1 MNKTNLLAFLTDKNV
16 RIPQLQRDYVQGS
29 DKAKEI
35 RDLFICDLVETLSAD
50 TPEVKQKTLHLDFIY
65 GSTYEEAPASGLHP
79 HWKEGEL
86 HIDTPNSDVNE
97 PTKVFLPLDGQQR
110 LTSLWLLHWMLCPE
124 TEADAAKK
132 LLLHFSYATRS
143 SSRRFCAALVAHI
156 GDGELKQLLKTNK
169 AKSALMEAPWFLPA
183 WQKDPTVN
191 SMIEMLVAIG
201 TRLGEADTAPLWKR
215 LQEGAITF
223 TVIEIQSNE
232 FRLTDE
238 LYIKM
243 NNRGRLLT
251 DWECYKAKAIECL
264 GEVVFTEENAGL
276 WESLQANEQEKT
288 PADYFSFRVD
298 GHWQDFF
305 WHLSRGGESPLEDRV
320 QRSDEMMRYFF
331 TWWAEYRYY
340 HYNTEECSDKMH
352 VFKSAKEITLLFQVL
367 NKLYEIGCPHGESA
381 ESQDQEKK
389 FLKTAFGVE
398 SKPAV
403 EVRLHFTG
411 SEGNESR
418 VGDLFRLLCEG
429 KLERRHQVLVYYLL
443 LRLVKYNEEATGANL
458 RDFLRVVRNFLYSIR
473 KTEKM
478 AFNSDIELKELSRY
492 AESLDKVLGE
502 KEVYAGL
509 SSKEVSEKT
518 SQDVSAFRHEVEKA
532 KWICA
537 HPAEKTALF
546 WLEEHDLLRGFLRN
560 LPWQDGSGINMTR
573 LCKAFFEVFGSPCQQ
588 ETEKVSDKTEKP
600 SDKLV
605 ARALVACGFRGI
617 LNIGIN
623 NYTWWAYSFGG
634 NESRWRFVL
643 TYPLDKRNKDTTG
656 RQTLCEALQKLFK
669 QYIDKQYIE
678 QSCTPEERLK
688 PKERLKAIID
698 EFLEKAKN
706 SEKTPWYYLVKY
718 AELWSGNIYHFAF
731 SFGGNKVTFE
741 RKLNDRVDRPLA
753 SQHWKPFVFMVRKHL
768 EKRTEP
774 KNVDWKNFPLYD
786 RYENDAK
793 SRKFALYLS
802 NHEWNLA
809 IPLMKEEQEDQALRD
824 KDDLVNKIREQL
836 NCFSIEDNHLHNKEN
851 DIRYIIR
858 PQASDASPDMVEFG
872 ISIAEKLIALI

>member
-50 TPEVKQKTLHLDFIY
+50 TPEAKQKTLHLDFIY

-79 HWKEGEL
+79 HWEKGEL
-86 HIDTPNSDVNE
+86 HFDTPNSDVNE

-132 LLLHFSYATRS
+132 LLSHFSYATRS

-156 GDGELKQLLKTNK
+156 GDGELKQQLKTNK
-169 AKSALMEAPWFLPA
+169 AKSALMEASWFLPA

-201 TRLGEADTAPLWKR
+201 TRLDEVDTAPLWKR

-251 DWECYKAKAIECL
+251 DWECDKAMAIECL
-264 GEVVFTEENAGL
+264 GEVVFTEENADL

-298 GHWQDFF
+298 GRWQDFF
-305 WHLSRGGESPLEDRV
+305 WHLSRGEESPLEDHV

-340 HYNTEECSDKMH
+340 HYNTGECSDKMH

-367 NKLYEIGCPHGESA
+367 NKLYEIGYPYGESA
-381 ESQDQEKK
+381 ENQDQKK
-389 FLKTAFGVE
+389 DFLETAFGVVDE
-398 SKPAV
+398 MPV

-411 SEGNESR
+411 RERNESR

-443 LRLVKYNEEATGANL
+443 LRLVKYNEEATDANL

-478 AFNSDIELKELSRY
+478 AFNSGIELKELSGY
-492 AESLDKVLGE
+492 AKYLDEVLGE

-509 SSKEVSEKT
+509 SSKEVSEGT
-518 SQDVSAFRHEVEKA
+518 FHYMSAFRHEVEKA
-532 KWICA
+532 KWICE
-537 HPAEKTALF
+537 HPVEKAALF
-546 WLEEHDLLRGFLRN
+546 RLEEHDLLRGFLRN
-560 LPWQDGSGINMTR
+560 LPWQVGSGIDINK
-573 LCKAFFEVFGSPCQQ
+573 LCEAFFAIFGSPWQQ
-588 ETEKVSDKTEKP
+588 ETEKV

-605 ARALVACGFRGI
+605 ARALVACGFQGI
-617 LNIGIN
+617 LNRGIRK
-623 NYTWWAYSFGG
+623 YTWWAYCFGG
-634 NESRWRFVL
+634 DEPHWRFVL
-643 TYPLDKRNKDTTG
+643 TYHKDMHLKEHTG
-656 RQTLCEALQKLFK
+656 RQNLLSALQRLFK
-669 QYIDKQYIE
+669 LYIE
-678 QSCTPEERLK
+678 QSGTPEERLQ
-688 PKERLKAIID
+688 AIID
-698 EFLEKAKN
+698 NFLMQTENKK
-706 SEKTPWYYLVKY
+706 PPLYYLVKY
-718 AELWSGNIYHFAF
+718 PDLWSGKIYHFAF
-731 SFGGNKVTFE
+731 TYDGEVGTKVKHFVRCLGDNIIKPMGSQTWNPFARAVRSTDRNKLFPIDDE
-741 RKLNDRVDRPLA
+741 YDPD
-753 SQHWKPFVFMVRKHL
+753 S
-768 EKRTEP
+768 EKSPNYNE
-774 KNVDWKNFPLYD
+774 K
-786 RYENDAK
+786 
-793 SRKFALYLS
+793 KFALYFWNDAWYLS
-802 NHEWNLA
+802 
-809 IPLMKEEQEDQALRD
+809 IPSTEGQKNEELENIVKGKLQGFTEM
-824 KDDLVNKIREQL
+824 VY
-836 NCFSIEDNHLHNKEN
+836 HPHNKEN

-872 ISIAEKLIALI
+872 ISIAEKLIDLI

>member
-50 TPEVKQKTLHLDFIY
+50 TPEAKQKTLHLDFIY

-86 HIDTPNSDVNE
+86 HFDIPNSDVNE

-132 LLLHFSYATRS
+132 LLSHFSYATRS

-156 GDGELKQLLKTNK
+156 GDGELKQQLKTNK
-169 AKSALMEAPWFLPA
+169 AKSALMEASWFLPA

-264 GEVVFTEENAGL
+264 GEVVFKEENAGL

-298 GHWQDFF
+298 GRWQDFF
-305 WHLSRGGESPLEDRV
+305 WHLSRGEESPLEDRV

-340 HYNTEECSDKMH
+340 HYNKGECSDKMH
-352 VFKSAKEITLLFQVL
+352 VFKSAEEITLLFQVL
-367 NKLYEIGCPHGESA
+367 NKLHEIGCPHGESA
-381 ESQDQEKK
+381 ENQDQEKE
-389 FLKTAFGVE
+389 FLETAFGVASE
-398 SKPAV
+398 SAV

-443 LRLVKYNEEATGANL
+443 LRLVKFNEEATDANL
-458 RDFLRVVRNFLYSIR
+458 CDFLRVVRNFLYGIR
-473 KTEKM
+473 EENKKM
-478 AFNSDIELKELSRY
+478 AFTSGIELKELSRY
-492 AESLDKVLGE
+492 AEYLDEVLGE

-509 SSKEVSEKT
+509 SSKEVSEET
-518 SQDVSAFRHEVEKA
+518 SQNVSAFHHEVEKA

-537 HPAEKTALF
+537 HPAEKTELF
-546 WLEEHDLLRGFLRN
+546 RLEEHDLLRGFLRN
-560 LPWQDGSGINMTR
+560 LPWQVGSGIDINK
-573 LCKAFFEVFGSPCQQ
+573 LCEAFFAIFGSPWLK
-588 ETEKVSDKTEKP
+588 ETEKP

-605 ARALVACGFRGI
+605 ARALVACGFQGI
-617 LNIGIN
+617 LNRGIRK
-623 NYTWWAYSFGG
+623 YTWWAYCFGG
-634 NESRWRFVL
+634 DEPHWRFVL
-643 TYPLDKRNKDTTG
+643 TYHKDMHLKEHTG
-656 RQTLCEALQKLFK
+656 RQNLLSALQRLFK
-669 QYIDKQYIE
+669 LYIE
-678 QSCTPEERLK
+678 QSGTPEERLQ
-688 PKERLKAIID
+688 AIID
-698 EFLEKAKN
+698 NFLMQTENKK
-706 SEKTPWYYLVKY
+706 PPLYYLVKY
-718 AELWSGNIYHFAF
+718 PDLWSGKIYHFAF
-731 SFGGNKVTFE
+731 TYDGEVGTKVKHFVRCLGDNIIKPMGSQTWNPFARAVRSTDRNKLFPIDDE
-741 RKLNDRVDRPLA
+741 YDPD
-753 SQHWKPFVFMVRKHL
+753 S
-768 EKRTEP
+768 EKSPNYNE
-774 KNVDWKNFPLYD
+774 K
-786 RYENDAK
+786 
-793 SRKFALYLS
+793 KFALYFWNDAWYLS
-802 NHEWNLA
+802 
-809 IPLMKEEQEDQALRD
+809 IPSTEGQKNEELEDIVKGKLQGFTEMVYHPHD
-824 KDDLVNKIREQL
+824 
-836 NCFSIEDNHLHNKEN
+836 KEN
-851 DIRYIIR
+851 DIRYSIR
-858 PQASDASPDMVEFG
+858 PVAHSNSDMVEFG

>member
-50 TPEVKQKTLHLDFIY
+50 TPEAKQKTLHLDFIY

-79 HWKEGEL
+79 HWKKGEL
-86 HIDTPNSDVNE
+86 HFDTPNSDVNE

-132 LLLHFSYATRS
+132 LLSHFSYATRS

-156 GDGELKQLLKTNK
+156 GDGELKQQLKTNK

-201 TRLGEADTAPLWKR
+201 TRLGQVDTAPLWKR

-251 DWECYKAKAIECL
+251 DWECDKAKAIECL
-264 GEVVFTEENAGL
+264 GEVVFKEENAGL
-276 WESLQANEQEKT
+276 WESLEANEQEKT

-298 GHWQDFF
+298 GRWQDFF
-305 WHLSRGGESPLEDRV
+305 WHLSRGGESPLEDHV

-331 TWWAEYRYY
+331 TWWAEFRYY
-340 HYNTEECSDKMH
+340 HYNTGECSDKMH
-352 VFKSAKEITLLFQVL
+352 VFKSAEEITLLFQVL
-367 NKLYEIGCPHGESA
+367 NKLYEIGYPHGESA
-381 ESQDQEKK
+381 ENQDQKK
-389 FLKTAFGVE
+389 DFLETAFGVVDE
-398 SKPAV
+398 MPV

-411 SEGNESR
+411 REGNESR

-443 LRLVKYNEEATGANL
+443 LRLVKYNEEATDANL
-458 RDFLRVVRNFLYSIR
+458 HDFLRVVRNFLYGIR

-478 AFNSDIELKELSRY
+478 AFNSGIELKELSGY
-492 AESLDKVLGE
+492 AKYLDEVLGE

-509 SSKEVSEKT
+509 SSKEISEGT
-518 SQDVSAFRHEVEKA
+518 FHYMSAFRHEVEKA
-532 KWICA
+532 KWICE
-537 HPAEKTALF
+537 HPVEKAALF
-546 WLEEHDLLRGFLRN
+546 RLEEHDLLRGFLRN
-560 LPWQDGSGINMTR
+560 LPWQVGSGIDINK
-573 LCKAFFEVFGSPCQQ
+573 LCEAFFAIFGSPWQQ
-588 ETEKVSDKTEKP
+588 ETEKV

-605 ARALVACGFRGI
+605 ARALVACGFQGI
-617 LNIGIN
+617 LNRGIRK
-623 NYTWWAYSFGG
+623 YTWWAYCFGG
-634 NESRWRFVL
+634 DEPHWRFVL
-643 TYPLDKRNKDTTG
+643 TYHKDMHLKEHTG
-656 RQTLCEALQKLFK
+656 RQNLLSALQRLFK
-669 QYIDKQYIE
+669 LYIE
-678 QSCTPEERLK
+678 QSGTPEERLQ
-688 PKERLKAIID
+688 AIID
-698 EFLEKAKN
+698 NFLMQTENKK
-706 SEKTPWYYLVKY
+706 PPLYYLVKY
-718 AELWSGNIYHFAF
+718 PDLWSGKIYHFAF
-731 SFGGNKVTFE
+731 TYDGEVGTKVKHFVRCLGDNIIKPMGSQTWNPFARAVRSTDRNKLFPIDDE
-741 RKLNDRVDRPLA
+741 YDPDSEKSLNYN
-753 SQHWKPFVFMVRKHL
+753 
-768 EKRTEP
+768 EK
-774 KNVDWKNFPLYD
+774 
-786 RYENDAK
+786 
-793 SRKFALYLS
+793 KFALYFWNDAWYLS
-802 NHEWNLA
+802 
-809 IPLMKEEQEDQALRD
+809 IPSTEGQKNEKLENIVKGKLQGFTEMVYHPHD
-824 KDDLVNKIREQL
+824 
-836 NCFSIEDNHLHNKEN
+836 KEN

-858 PQASDASPDMVEFG
+858 PAAHSNSDLVEFG
-872 ISIAEKLIALI
+872 ISIAEKLIDLI

>member
-50 TPEVKQKTLHLDFIY
+50 TPEAKQKTLHLDFIY

-79 HWKEGEL
+79 HWKKGEL
-86 HIDTPNSDVNE
+86 HFDTPNSDVNE

-132 LLLHFSYATRS
+132 LLSHFSYATRS

-156 GDGELKQLLKTNK
+156 GDGELKQQLKTNK

-201 TRLGEADTAPLWKR
+201 IRLGEADTAPLWKR

-298 GHWQDFF
+298 GRWQDFF

-340 HYNTEECSDKMH
+340 HYNTGECSDKMH
-352 VFKSAKEITLLFQVL
+352 VFKSAEEITLLFQVL
-367 NKLYEIGCPHGESA
+367 NKLHEIGCPHGESV
-381 ESQDQEKK
+381 ENQDQEKE
-389 FLKTAFGVE
+389 FLETAFGVA
-398 SKPAV
+398 SKSAV

-443 LRLVKYNEEATGANL
+443 LRLVKHDEEATGANL
-458 RDFLRVVRNFLYSIR
+458 HDFLRVVRNFLYGIR
-473 KTEKM
+473 EENKKM
-478 AFNSDIELKELSRY
+478 AFTSGIELKELSGY
-492 AESLDKVLGE
+492 AKYLDEVLGE

-509 SSKEVSEKT
+509 SSKEISEGT
-518 SQDVSAFRHEVEKA
+518 FHYMSAFRHEVEKA
-532 KWICA
+532 KWICE
-537 HPAEKTALF
+537 HPVEKAALF
-546 WLEEHDLLRGFLRN
+546 RLEEHDLLRGFLRN
-560 LPWQDGSGINMTR
+560 LPWQVGSGIDINK
-573 LCKAFFEVFGSPCQQ
+573 LCEAFFAIFGSPWQQ
-588 ETEKVSDKTEKP
+588 ETEKV

-605 ARALVACGFRGI
+605 ARALVACGFQGI
-617 LNIGIN
+617 LNRGIRK
-623 NYTWWAYSFGG
+623 YTWWAYCFGG
-634 NESRWRFVL
+634 DEPHWRFVL
-643 TYPLDKRNKDTTG
+643 TYHKDMHLKEHTG
-656 RQTLCEALQKLFK
+656 RQNLLSALQRLFK
-669 QYIDKQYIE
+669 LYIE
-678 QSCTPEERLK
+678 QSGTPEERLQ
-688 PKERLKAIID
+688 AIID
-698 EFLEKAKN
+698 NFLMQTENKK
-706 SEKTPWYYLVKY
+706 PPLYYLVKY
-718 AELWSGNIYHFAF
+718 PDLWSGKIYHFAF
-731 SFGGNKVTFE
+731 TYDGEVGTKVKHFVRCLGDNIIKPMGSQTWNPFARAVRSTDRNKLFPIDDE
-741 RKLNDRVDRPLA
+741 YDPDSEKSLNYN
-753 SQHWKPFVFMVRKHL
+753 
-768 EKRTEP
+768 EK
-774 KNVDWKNFPLYD
+774 
-786 RYENDAK
+786 
-793 SRKFALYLS
+793 KFALYFWNDAWYLS
-802 NHEWNLA
+802 
-809 IPLMKEEQEDQALRD
+809 IPSTEGQKNEELENIVKGKLQGFTEMVYHPHD
-824 KDDLVNKIREQL
+824 
-836 NCFSIEDNHLHNKEN
+836 KEN

-858 PQASDASPDMVEFG
+858 PAAHSNSDLVEFG

>member
-50 TPEVKQKTLHLDFIY
+50 TPEAKQKTLHLDFIY

-86 HIDTPNSDVNE
+86 HFDIPNSDVNE

-110 LTSLWLLHWMLCPE
+110 LTSLWLLHWMLCPK

-132 LLLHFSYATRS
+132 LLSHFSYATRS

-156 GDGELKQLLKTNK
+156 GDGELKQQLKANK
-169 AKSALMEAPWFLPA
+169 AKSALMEASWFLPA

-201 TRLGEADTAPLWKR
+201 TRLDEVDTAPLWKR

-251 DWECYKAKAIECL
+251 DWECDKAMAIECL
-264 GEVVFTEENAGL
+264 GEVVFTEENADL

-298 GHWQDFF
+298 GRWQDFF
-305 WHLSRGGESPLEDRV
+305 WHLSRGEESPLEDHV

-340 HYNTEECSDKMH
+340 HYNTGECSDKMH
-352 VFKSAKEITLLFQVL
+352 VFKSAEEITLLFQVL
-367 NKLYEIGCPHGESA
+367 NKLHEIGCPHGESA
-381 ESQDQEKK
+381 ENQDQEKE
-389 FLKTAFGVE
+389 FLETAFGVVDE
-398 SKPAV
+398 MPV

-411 SEGNESR
+411 REGNESR

-443 LRLVKYNEEATGANL
+443 LRLVKYNEEATDANL
-458 RDFLRVVRNFLYSIR
+458 CDFLRVVRNFLYSIR

-478 AFNSDIELKELSRY
+478 AFNSGIELKELSGY
-492 AESLDKVLGE
+492 AKYLDEVLGE

-509 SSKEVSEKT
+509 SSKEVSEET
-518 SQDVSAFRHEVEKA
+518 SQNVSAFHHEVEKA

-537 HPAEKTALF
+537 HPAEKTELF
-546 WLEEHDLLRGFLRN
+546 RLEEHDLLRGFLRN
-560 LPWQDGSGINMTR
+560 LPWQVGSGIDINK
-573 LCKAFFEVFGSPCQQ
+573 LCEAFFAIFGSPWLK
-588 ETEKVSDKTEKP
+588 ETEKP

-605 ARALVACGFRGI
+605 ARALVACGFQGI
-617 LNIGIN
+617 LNRGIRK
-623 NYTWWAYSFGG
+623 YTWWAYCFGG
-634 NESRWRFVL
+634 DEPHWRFVL
-643 TYPLDKRNKDTTG
+643 TYHKDMHLKEHTG
-656 RQTLCEALQKLFK
+656 RQNLLSALQRLFK
-669 QYIDKQYIE
+669 LYIE
-678 QSCTPEERLK
+678 QSGTPEERLQ
-688 PKERLKAIID
+688 AIID
-698 EFLEKAKN
+698 NFLMQTENKK
-706 SEKTPWYYLVKY
+706 SPLYYLVKY
-718 AELWSGNIYHFAF
+718 PDLWSGKIYHFAF
-731 SFGGNKVTFE
+731 TYDGEVGTKVKHFVRCLGDNIIKPMGSQTWNPFARAVRSTDRNKLFPIDDE
-741 RKLNDRVDRPLA
+741 YDPD
-753 SQHWKPFVFMVRKHL
+753 S
-768 EKRTEP
+768 EKSPNYNE
-774 KNVDWKNFPLYD
+774 K
-786 RYENDAK
+786 
-793 SRKFALYLS
+793 KFALYFWNDAWYLS
-802 NHEWNLA
+802 
-809 IPLMKEEQEDQALRD
+809 IPSTEGQKNEELENIVKGKLQGFTEM
-824 KDDLVNKIREQL
+824 VY
-836 NCFSIEDNHLHNKEN
+836 HPHNKEN

>member
-50 TPEVKQKTLHLDFIY
+50 TPEAKQKTLHLDFIY

-86 HIDTPNSDVNE
+86 HFDTPNSDVNE

-132 LLLHFSYATRS
+132 LLSHFSYATRS

-156 GDGELKQLLKTNK
+156 GDGELKQQLKTNK

-251 DWECYKAKAIECL
+251 DWECDKAKAIECL

-298 GHWQDFF
+298 GRWQDFF
-305 WHLSRGGESPLEDRV
+305 WHLSRGEESPLEDHV

-331 TWWAEYRYY
+331 TWWAEFRYY
-340 HYNTEECSDKMH
+340 HYNTGECSDKMH
-352 VFKSAKEITLLFQVL
+352 VFKSAEEITLLFQVL
-367 NKLYEIGCPHGESA
+367 NKLHEIGYPHGESA
-381 ESQDQEKK
+381 ENQDQKK
-389 FLKTAFGVE
+389 DFLETAFGVVDE
-398 SKPAV
+398 MPV

-443 LRLVKYNEEATGANL
+443 LRLVKFNEEAADANL

-473 KTEKM
+473 EENKKM
-478 AFNSDIELKELSRY
+478 AFTSGIELKELSRY
-492 AESLDKVLGE
+492 AKYLDEVLGE

-509 SSKEVSEKT
+509 SSKEISEET
-518 SQDVSAFRHEVEKA
+518 SQNVSAFHHEVEKA
-532 KWICA
+532 KWICE
-537 HPAEKTALF
+537 HPVEKAALF
-546 WLEEHDLLRGFLRN
+546 RLEEHDLLRGFLRN
-560 LPWQDGSGINMTR
+560 LPWQDGSGIDINK
-573 LCKAFFEVFGSPCQQ
+573 LCEAFFAIFGSPWQQ
-588 ETEKVSDKTEKP
+588 ETEKV

-605 ARALVACGFRGI
+605 ARALVACGFQGI
-617 LNIGIN
+617 LNRGIRK
-623 NYTWWAYSFGG
+623 YTWWAYCFGG
-634 NESRWRFVL
+634 DEPHWRFVL
-643 TYPLDKRNKDTTG
+643 TYHKDMHLKEHTG
-656 RQTLCEALQKLFK
+656 RQNLLSALQRLFK
-669 QYIDKQYIE
+669 LYIE
-678 QSCTPEERLK
+678 QSGTPEERLQ
-688 PKERLKAIID
+688 AIID
-698 EFLEKAKN
+698 NFLMQTENKK
-706 SEKTPWYYLVKY
+706 PPLYYLVKY
-718 AELWSGNIYHFAF
+718 PDLWSGKIYHFAF
-731 SFGGNKVTFE
+731 TYDGEVGTKVKHFVRCLGDNIIKPMGSQTWNPFARAVRSTDRNKLFPIDDE
-741 RKLNDRVDRPLA
+741 YDPD
-753 SQHWKPFVFMVRKHL
+753 S
-768 EKRTEP
+768 EKSPNYNE
-774 KNVDWKNFPLYD
+774 K
-786 RYENDAK
+786 
-793 SRKFALYLS
+793 KFALYFWNDAWYLS
-802 NHEWNLA
+802 
-809 IPLMKEEQEDQALRD
+809 IPSTEGQKNEELENIVKGKLQGFTEM
-824 KDDLVNKIREQL
+824 VY
-836 NCFSIEDNHLHNKEN
+836 HPHNKEN

-872 ISIAEKLIALI
+872 ISIAEKLIDLI

>member
-1 MNKTNLLAFLTDKNV
+1 MKKTNLLAFLTDKNV

-50 TPEVKQKTLHLDFIY
+50 TPEAKQKTLHLDFIY

-86 HIDTPNSDVNE
+86 HFDIPNSDVNE

-124 TEADAAKK
+124 TEADAVKK
-132 LLLHFSYATRS
+132 LLSHFSYATRS

-156 GDGELKQLLKTNK
+156 GDGELKQQLKNNK

-201 TRLGEADTAPLWKR
+201 TRLGEVDTAPLWKR

-251 DWECYKAKAIECL
+251 DWECDKAKAIECL

-288 PADYFSFRVD
+288 PADYFSFRID
-298 GHWQDFF
+298 GRWQDFF
-305 WHLSRGGESPLEDRV
+305 WHLSRGGESPLEDHV

-340 HYNTEECSDKMH
+340 HYNTGECSDKMH
-352 VFKSAKEITLLFQVL
+352 VFKSAEEITLLFQVL
-367 NKLYEIGCPHGESA
+367 NKLYEIGYPHGESA
-381 ESQDQEKK
+381 KNQDQEKA
-389 FLKTAFGVE
+389 FLETAFDVA
-398 SKPAV
+398 SKSAV

-411 SEGNESR
+411 REGNESR

-443 LRLVKYNEEATGANL
+443 LRLVKYNEEAADANL
-458 RDFLRVVRNFLYSIR
+458 RDFLRVVRNFLYGIR
-473 KTEKM
+473 EENKKM
-478 AFNSDIELKELSRY
+478 AFTSGIELKELSRY
-492 AESLDKVLGE
+492 AEYLDEVLGE

-509 SSKEVSEKT
+509 SSKEVSEET
-518 SQDVSAFRHEVEKA
+518 SQNVSAFRHEVEKA

-537 HPAEKTALF
+537 HSAEKTALF
-546 WLEEHDLLRGFLRN
+546 RLEEHDLLRGFLRN
-560 LPWQDGSGINMTR
+560 LPWQVGSGIDINK
-573 LCKAFFEVFGSPCQQ
+573 LCEAFFAIFGSPWQQ
-588 ETEKVSDKTEKP
+588 ETEKV

-605 ARALVACGFRGI
+605 ARALVACGFQGI
-617 LNIGIN
+617 LNRGIRK
-623 NYTWWAYSFGG
+623 YTWWAYCFGG
-634 NESRWRFVL
+634 DEPHWRFVL
-643 TYPLDKRNKDTTG
+643 TYHKDMHLKEHTG
-656 RQTLCEALQKLFK
+656 RQNLLSALQRLFK
-669 QYIDKQYIE
+669 LYIE
-678 QSCTPEERLK
+678 QSGTPEERLQ
-688 PKERLKAIID
+688 AIID
-698 EFLEKAKN
+698 NFLMQTENKK
-706 SEKTPWYYLVKY
+706 PPLYYLVKY
-718 AELWSGNIYHFAF
+718 PDLWSGKIYHFAF
-731 SFGGNKVTFE
+731 TYDGEVGTKVKHFVRCLGDNIIKPMGSQTWNPFARAVRSTDRNKLFPIDDE
-741 RKLNDRVDRPLA
+741 YDPD
-753 SQHWKPFVFMVRKHL
+753 S
-768 EKRTEP
+768 EKSPNYNE
-774 KNVDWKNFPLYD
+774 K
-786 RYENDAK
+786 
-793 SRKFALYLS
+793 KFALYFWNDAWYLS
-802 NHEWNLA
+802 
-809 IPLMKEEQEDQALRD
+809 IPSTEGQKNEELENIVKGKLQGFTEM
-824 KDDLVNKIREQL
+824 VY
-836 NCFSIEDNHLHNKEN
+836 HPHNKEN

>member
-50 TPEVKQKTLHLDFIY
+50 TPEAKQKTLHLDFIY

-86 HIDTPNSDVNE
+86 HFDIPNSDVNE

-132 LLLHFSYATRS
+132 WLSHFSYATRS

-156 GDGELKQLLKTNK
+156 GDGELKQQLKNNK

-251 DWECYKAKAIECL
+251 DWECDKAKAIECL

-298 GHWQDFF
+298 GRWQDFF
-305 WHLSRGGESPLEDRV
+305 WHLSRREESPLEDHV

-331 TWWAEYRYY
+331 TWWAEFRYY
-340 HYNTEECSDKMH
+340 HYNTGECSDKMH
-352 VFKSAKEITLLFQVL
+352 VFKSAEEITLLFQVL
-367 NKLYEIGCPHGESA
+367 NKLHEIGCPHGESA

-418 VGDLFRLLCEG
+418 VGDVFRLLCEG

-443 LRLVKYNEEATGANL
+443 LRLVKYNEEATDANL

-478 AFNSDIELKELSRY
+478 AFNSGIELKELSEY
-492 AESLDKVLGE
+492 AKSLDEVLGE

-509 SSKEVSEKT
+509 SSKGVSEGT
-518 SQDVSAFRHEVEKA
+518 SQNVSAFRHEVEKA

-537 HPAEKTALF
+537 HPAEKIELF
-546 WLEEHDLLRGFLRN
+546 SLEEHDLLRGFLRN
-560 LPWQDGSGINMTR
+560 LPWQDSSGINMRR
-573 LCKAFFEVFGSPCQQ
+573 LREAFFEVFGSPRQQ
-588 ETEKVSDKTEKP
+588 ETEKP

-617 LNIGIN
+617 LNKGIK

-634 NESRWRFVL
+634 NEARWRFVL
-643 TYPLDKRNKDTTG
+643 TYPLDKRNNDTTG
-656 RQTLCEALQKLFK
+656 RQTLCKALQELFK

-678 QSCTPEERLK
+678 QSCTPEERLQA
-688 PKERLKAIID
+688 KERRLKAIID
-698 EFLEKAKN
+698 EFLAKAEN

-731 SFGGNKVTFE
+731 GGDKDTFE

-774 KNVDWKNFPLYD
+774 KAVDWKNFPLYE

-824 KDDLVNKIREQL
+824 KHDLAKEIRAL
-836 NCFSIEDNHLHNKEN
+836 LSDFILEDYDPHNKEN

-872 ISIAEKLIALI
+872 ISIAEKLIGLI

>member
-50 TPEVKQKTLHLDFIY
+50 TPEAKQKTLHLDFIY

-86 HIDTPNSDVNE
+86 HFDIPNSHVNE

-132 LLLHFSYATRS
+132 LLSHFSYATRS

-156 GDGELKQLLKTNK
+156 GDGELKQQLKTNK
-169 AKSALMEAPWFLPA
+169 AKSALMEASWFLPA

-201 TRLGEADTAPLWKR
+201 TRLGEVDTAPLWKR

-243 NNRGRLLT
+243 NNRGRMLT
-251 DWECYKAKAIECL
+251 DWECDKAKAIECL

-298 GHWQDFF
+298 GRWQDFF
-305 WHLSRGGESPLEDRV
+305 WHLSRGEESPLEDHV

-340 HYNTEECSDKMH
+340 HYNTGECSDKMH

-367 NKLYEIGCPHGESA
+367 NKLHEIGYPHGESA
-381 ESQDQEKK
+381 KSQDQEKE
-389 FLKTAFGVE
+389 FLETAFGVASE
-398 SKPAV
+398 SAV

-411 SEGNESR
+411 REGNESR

-443 LRLVKYNEEATGANL
+443 LRLVKYNEKATGANL
-458 RDFLRVVRNFLYSIR
+458 HDFLRVVRNFLYGIR
-473 KTEKM
+473 EENKKM
-478 AFNSDIELKELSRY
+478 AFTSGIELKELSRY
-492 AESLDKVLGE
+492 AKSLDEVLGE

-509 SSKEVSEKT
+509 SSKEISEET
-518 SQDVSAFRHEVEKA
+518 SQNVSAFHHEVEKA

-537 HPAEKTALF
+537 HPAEKTELF
-546 WLEEHDLLRGFLRN
+546 RLEEHGLLRGFLRN
-560 LPWQDGSGINMTR
+560 LPWQVGSGIDINK
-573 LCKAFFEVFGSPCQQ
+573 LCEAFFAIFGSPWLK
-588 ETEKVSDKTEKP
+588 ETEKP

-605 ARALVACGFRGI
+605 ARALVACGFQGI
-617 LNIGIN
+617 LNRGIRK
-623 NYTWWAYSFGG
+623 YTWWAYCFGG
-634 NESRWRFVL
+634 DEPHWRFVL
-643 TYPLDKRNKDTTG
+643 TYHKDMHLKEHTG
-656 RQTLCEALQKLFK
+656 RQNLLSALQRLFK
-669 QYIDKQYIE
+669 LYIE
-678 QSCTPEERLK
+678 QSGTPEERLQ
-688 PKERLKAIID
+688 AIID
-698 EFLEKAKN
+698 NFLMQTENKK
-706 SEKTPWYYLVKY
+706 PPLYYLVKY
-718 AELWSGNIYHFAF
+718 PDLWSGKIYHFAF
-731 SFGGNKVTFE
+731 TYDGEVGTKVKHFVRCLGDNIIKPMGSQTWNPFARAVRSTDRNKLFPIDDE
-741 RKLNDRVDRPLA
+741 YDPDSEKSLNYN
-753 SQHWKPFVFMVRKHL
+753 
-768 EKRTEP
+768 EK
-774 KNVDWKNFPLYD
+774 
-786 RYENDAK
+786 
-793 SRKFALYLS
+793 KFALYFWNDAWYLS
-802 NHEWNLA
+802 
-809 IPLMKEEQEDQALRD
+809 IPSTEGQKNEELENIVKGKLQGFTEMVYHPHD
-824 KDDLVNKIREQL
+824 
-836 NCFSIEDNHLHNKEN
+836 KEN

-858 PQASDASPDMVEFG
+858 PAAHSNSDLVEFG

>member
-50 TPEVKQKTLHLDFIY
+50 TPEAKQKTLHLDFIY

-86 HIDTPNSDVNE
+86 HFDIPNSHVNE

-156 GDGELKQLLKTNK
+156 GDGELKQQLKTNK
-169 AKSALMEAPWFLPA
+169 AKSALMEASWFLPA

-201 TRLGEADTAPLWKR
+201 TRLGEVDTAPLWKR

-243 NNRGRLLT
+243 NNRGRMLT
-251 DWECYKAKAIECL
+251 DWECDKAKAIECL

-298 GHWQDFF
+298 GRWQDFF
-305 WHLSRGGESPLEDRV
+305 WHLSRGEESPLEDHV

-340 HYNTEECSDKMH
+340 HYNTGECSDKMH

-367 NKLYEIGCPHGESA
+367 NKLHEIGYPHGESA
-381 ESQDQEKK
+381 KSQDQEKE
-389 FLKTAFGVE
+389 FLETAFGVASE
-398 SKPAV
+398 SAV

-411 SEGNESR
+411 REGNESR

-443 LRLVKYNEEATGANL
+443 LRLVKYNEKATGANL
-458 RDFLRVVRNFLYSIR
+458 HDFLRVVRNFLYGIR
-473 KTEKM
+473 EENKKM
-478 AFNSDIELKELSRY
+478 AFTSGIELKELSRY
-492 AESLDKVLGE
+492 AKSLDEVLGE

-509 SSKEVSEKT
+509 SSKEISEET
-518 SQDVSAFRHEVEKA
+518 SQNVSAFHHEVEKA

-537 HPAEKTALF
+537 HPAEKTELF
-546 WLEEHDLLRGFLRN
+546 RLEEHDLLRGFLRN
-560 LPWQDGSGINMTR
+560 LPWQVGSGIDINK
-573 LCKAFFEVFGSPCQQ
+573 LCEAFFAIFGSPWLK
-588 ETEKVSDKTEKP
+588 ETEKP

-605 ARALVACGFRGI
+605 ARALVACGFQGI
-617 LNIGIN
+617 LNRGIRK
-623 NYTWWAYSFGG
+623 YTWWAYCFGG
-634 NESRWRFVL
+634 DEPHWRFVL
-643 TYPLDKRNKDTTG
+643 TYHKDMHLKEHTG
-656 RQTLCEALQKLFK
+656 RQNLLSALQRLFK
-669 QYIDKQYIE
+669 LYIE
-678 QSCTPEERLK
+678 QSGTPEERLQ
-688 PKERLKAIID
+688 AIID
-698 EFLEKAKN
+698 NFLMQTENKK
-706 SEKTPWYYLVKY
+706 PPLYYLVKY
-718 AELWSGNIYHFAF
+718 PDLWSGKIYHFAF
-731 SFGGNKVTFE
+731 TYDGEVGTKVKHFVRCLGDNIIKPMGSQTWNPFARAVRSTDRNKLFPIDDE
-741 RKLNDRVDRPLA
+741 YDPDSEKSLNYN
-753 SQHWKPFVFMVRKHL
+753 
-768 EKRTEP
+768 EK
-774 KNVDWKNFPLYD
+774 
-786 RYENDAK
+786 
-793 SRKFALYLS
+793 KFALYFWNDAWYLS
-802 NHEWNLA
+802 
-809 IPLMKEEQEDQALRD
+809 IPSTEGQKNEELENIVKGKLQGFTEMVYHPHD
-824 KDDLVNKIREQL
+824 
-836 NCFSIEDNHLHNKEN
+836 KEN

-858 PQASDASPDMVEFG
+858 PAAHSNSDLVEFG

>member
-50 TPEVKQKTLHLDFIY
+50 TPEAKQKTLHLDFIY

-86 HIDTPNSDVNE
+86 HFDTPNSDDNE
-97 PTKVFLPLDGQQR
+97 PRKVFLPLDGQQR

-132 LLLHFSYATRS
+132 LLSHFSYATRS

-156 GDGELKQLLKTNK
+156 GDGELKQQLKTNK
-169 AKSALMEAPWFLPA
+169 AKSALMEASWFLPA

-201 TRLGEADTAPLWKR
+201 TRLGEVDTAPLWKR

-243 NNRGRLLT
+243 NNRGRMLT
-251 DWECYKAKAIECL
+251 DWECDKAKAIECL

-298 GHWQDFF
+298 GRWQDFF
-305 WHLSRGGESPLEDRV
+305 WHLSRGEESPLEDHV

-340 HYNTEECSDKMH
+340 HYNTGECSDKMH

-367 NKLYEIGCPHGESA
+367 NKLHEIGYPHGESA
-381 ESQDQEKK
+381 KSQDQEKE
-389 FLKTAFGVE
+389 FLETAFGVASE
-398 SKPAV
+398 SAV

-411 SEGNESR
+411 REGNESR

-443 LRLVKYNEEATGANL
+443 LRLVKYNEKATGANL
-458 RDFLRVVRNFLYSIR
+458 HDFLRVVRNFLYGIR
-473 KTEKM
+473 EENKKM
-478 AFNSDIELKELSRY
+478 AFTSGIELKELSRY
-492 AESLDKVLGE
+492 AKSLDEVLGE

-509 SSKEVSEKT
+509 SSKEISEET
-518 SQDVSAFRHEVEKA
+518 SQNVSAFHHEVEKA

-537 HPAEKTALF
+537 HPAEKTELF
-546 WLEEHDLLRGFLRN
+546 RLEEHDLLRGFLRN
-560 LPWQDGSGINMTR
+560 LPWQVGSGIDINK
-573 LCKAFFEVFGSPCQQ
+573 LCEAFFAIFGSPWLK
-588 ETEKVSDKTEKP
+588 ETEKP

-605 ARALVACGFRGI
+605 ARALVACGFQGI
-617 LNIGIN
+617 LNRGIRK
-623 NYTWWAYSFGG
+623 YTWWAYCFGG
-634 NESRWRFVL
+634 DEPHWRFVL
-643 TYPLDKRNKDTTG
+643 TYHKDMHLKEHTG
-656 RQTLCEALQKLFK
+656 RQNLLSALQRLFK
-669 QYIDKQYIE
+669 LYIE
-678 QSCTPEERLK
+678 QSGTPEERLQ
-688 PKERLKAIID
+688 AIID
-698 EFLEKAKN
+698 NFLKQTENKK
-706 SEKTPWYYLVKY
+706 PPLYYLVKY
-718 AELWSGNIYHFAF
+718 PDLWSGKIYHFAF
-731 SFGGNKVTFE
+731 TYDGEVGTKVKHFVRCLGDNIIKPMGSQTWNPFARAVRSTDRNKLFPIDDE
-741 RKLNDRVDRPLA
+741 YDPD
-753 SQHWKPFVFMVRKHL
+753 S
-768 EKRTEP
+768 EKSPNYNE
-774 KNVDWKNFPLYD
+774 K
-786 RYENDAK
+786 
-793 SRKFALYLS
+793 KFALYFWNDAWYLS
-802 NHEWNLA
+802 
-809 IPLMKEEQEDQALRD
+809 IPSTEGQKNEELENIVKGKLQGFTEM
-824 KDDLVNKIREQL
+824 VY
-836 NCFSIEDNHLHNKEN
+836 HPHNKEN

-872 ISIAEKLIALI
+872 ISIAEKLIDLI

>member
-50 TPEVKQKTLHLDFIY
+50 TPEAKQKTLHLDFIY

-86 HIDTPNSDVNE
+86 HFDTPNSDVNE

-132 LLLHFSYATRS
+132 LLSHFSYATRS

-156 GDGELKQLLKTNK
+156 GDGELKQQLKTNK

-201 TRLGEADTAPLWKR
+201 TRLGEVDTAPLWKR

-243 NNRGRLLT
+243 NNRGRMLT
-251 DWECYKAKAIECL
+251 DWECDKAKAIECL

-298 GHWQDFF
+298 GRWQDFF
-305 WHLSRGGESPLEDRV
+305 WHLSRGEESPLEDHV

-331 TWWAEYRYY
+331 TWWAEFRYY
-340 HYNTEECSDKMH
+340 HYNTGECSDKMH

-367 NKLYEIGCPHGESA
+367 NKLHEIGYPHGESA
-381 ESQDQEKK
+381 KSQDQEKE
-389 FLKTAFGVE
+389 FLETAFGVASE
-398 SKPAV
+398 SAV

-411 SEGNESR
+411 REGNESR

-443 LRLVKYNEEATGANL
+443 LRLVKFNEEATDANL
-458 RDFLRVVRNFLYSIR
+458 CDFLRVVRNFLYGIR
-473 KTEKM
+473 EENKKM
-478 AFNSDIELKELSRY
+478 AFTSGIELKELSRY
-492 AESLDKVLGE
+492 AKSLDEVLGE

-509 SSKEVSEKT
+509 SSKEISEET
-518 SQDVSAFRHEVEKA
+518 SQNVSAFHHEVEKA

-537 HPAEKTALF
+537 HPAEKTELF
-546 WLEEHDLLRGFLRN
+546 RLEEHDLLRGFLRN
-560 LPWQDGSGINMTR
+560 LPWQVGSGIDINK
-573 LCKAFFEVFGSPCQQ
+573 LCEAFFAIFGSPWLK
-588 ETEKVSDKTEKP
+588 ETEKP

-605 ARALVACGFRGI
+605 ARALVACGFQGI
-617 LNIGIN
+617 LNRGIRK
-623 NYTWWAYSFGG
+623 YTWWAYCFGG
-634 NESRWRFVL
+634 DEPHWRFVL
-643 TYPLDKRNKDTTG
+643 TYHKDMHLKEHTG
-656 RQTLCEALQKLFK
+656 RQNLLSALQRLFK
-669 QYIDKQYIE
+669 LYIE
-678 QSCTPEERLK
+678 QSGTPEERLQ
-688 PKERLKAIID
+688 AIID
-698 EFLEKAKN
+698 NFLMQTENKK
-706 SEKTPWYYLVKY
+706 PPLYYLVKY
-718 AELWSGNIYHFAF
+718 PDLWSGKIYHFAF
-731 SFGGNKVTFE
+731 TYDGEVGTKVKHFVRCLGDNIIKPMGSQTWNPFARAVRSTDRNKLFPIDDE
-741 RKLNDRVDRPLA
+741 YDPDSEKSLNYN
-753 SQHWKPFVFMVRKHL
+753 
-768 EKRTEP
+768 EK
-774 KNVDWKNFPLYD
+774 
-786 RYENDAK
+786 
-793 SRKFALYLS
+793 KFALYFWNDAWYLS
-802 NHEWNLA
+802 
-809 IPLMKEEQEDQALRD
+809 IPSTEGQKNEELENIVKGKLQGFTEMVYHPHD
-824 KDDLVNKIREQL
+824 
-836 NCFSIEDNHLHNKEN
+836 KEN

-858 PQASDASPDMVEFG
+858 PAAHSNSDLVEFG

>member
-50 TPEVKQKTLHLDFIY
+50 TSEAKQKTLHLDFIY

-86 HIDTPNSDVNE
+86 HLDTPNSADNE

-132 LLLHFSYATRS
+132 LLSHFSYATRS
-143 SSRRFCAALVAHI
+143 SSRRFCSALVAHI
-156 GDGELKQLLKTNK
+156 GDGELKQQLKTNK

-201 TRLGEADTAPLWKR
+201 TRLGEVDTASLWKR

-243 NNRGRLLT
+243 NNRGRMLT

-298 GHWQDFF
+298 GRWQDFF
-305 WHLSRGGESPLEDRV
+305 WHLSRREESPLEDHV

-331 TWWAEYRYY
+331 TWWAEFRYY
-340 HYNTEECSDKMH
+340 HYNTGECSDKMH

-367 NKLYEIGCPHGESA
+367 NKLHEIGCPHGESA
-381 ESQDQEKK
+381 ENQDQEKK
-389 FLKTAFGVE
+389 FLETAFDVASE
-398 SKPAV
+398 SAV
-403 EVRLHFTG
+403 KVRLHFTG
-411 SEGNESR
+411 SEGNESQ

-443 LRLVKYNEEATGANL
+443 LRLVKYNEEATDANL
-458 RDFLRVVRNFLYSIR
+458 HDFLRVVRNFLYSIR

-478 AFNSDIELKELSRY
+478 AFNSGIELKELSRY

-502 KEVYAGL
+502 KGVYAGL

-573 LCKAFFEVFGSPCQQ
+573 LCKAFFEVFGSPRQQ

-605 ARALVACGFRGI
+605 ARALVACGFQGI
-617 LNIGIN
+617 LNKGIN

-634 NESRWRFVL
+634 NEARWRFVL

-656 RQTLCEALQKLFK
+656 RQTLCEALQELFK

-678 QSCTPEERLK
+678 KSRTPEERLQ
-688 PKERLKAIID
+688 AIID
-698 EFLEKAKN
+698 EFLAKAEN

-768 EKRTEP
+768 DKLTEP
-774 KNVDWKNFPLYD
+774 KDGKNFPLYD

-824 KDDLVNKIREQL
+824 KHDLAKEIRAL
-836 NCFSIEDNHLHNKEN
+836 LSDFILEDYDPHNKEN

-858 PQASDASPDMVEFG
+858 PAAHSNSDLVEFG

>member
-50 TPEVKQKTLHLDFIY
+50 TPEAKQKTLHLDFIY

-86 HIDTPNSDVNE
+86 HFDITNSDDNE

-132 LLLHFSYATRS
+132 LLSHFSYATRS

-156 GDGELKQLLKTNK
+156 GDGELKQQLKTNK
-169 AKSALMEAPWFLPA
+169 AKSALMEASWFLPA

-201 TRLGEADTAPLWKR
+201 TRLGEVDTAPLWKR

-243 NNRGRLLT
+243 NNRGRMLT
-251 DWECYKAKAIECL
+251 DWECDKAKAIECL

-276 WESLQANEQEKT
+276 WESLEANEQEKT

-298 GHWQDFF
+298 GRWQDFF
-305 WHLSRGGESPLEDRV
+305 WHLSRGEESPLEDHV

-331 TWWAEYRYY
+331 TWWAEFRYY
-340 HYNTEECSDKMH
+340 HYNTGECLDKMH
-352 VFKSAKEITLLFQVL
+352 VFKSAKEITLLFEVL
-367 NKLYEIGCPHGESA
+367 NKLHEIGCPHGESA
-381 ESQDQEKK
+381 ESQDQEKD
-389 FLKTAFGVE
+389 FLETAFGVVDE
-398 SKPAV
+398 MPV

-411 SEGNESR
+411 REGNESR

-443 LRLVKYNEEATGANL
+443 LRLVKYNEEATDANL

-478 AFNSDIELKELSRY
+478 AFNSGIELKELSGY
-492 AESLDKVLGE
+492 AKYLDEVLGE

-509 SSKEVSEKT
+509 SSKEISEGT
-518 SQDVSAFRHEVEKA
+518 FQNMSAFRHEVEKA

-546 WLEEHDLLRGFLRN
+546 QLEEHDLLRGFLRN
-560 LPWQDGSGINMTR
+560 LPWQDGSGIDINKLR
-573 LCKAFFEVFGSPCQQ
+573 DAFFAIFGSQ
-588 ETEKVSDKTEKP
+588 TEKV

-617 LNIGIN
+617 LNKGIK

-643 TYPLDKRNKDTTG
+643 TYPLDKRNNDTTG

-669 QYIDKQYIE
+669 LYIE
-678 QSCTPEERLK
+678 QSDTLEKQSDTPEQSYTPEKCLQ
-688 PKERLKAIID
+688 AIID
-698 EFLEKAKN
+698 NFLKQAKN

-731 SFGGNKVTFE
+731 SFGGDKVTFE
-741 RKLNDRVDRPLA
+741 RKLNDRVDRPWA
-753 SQHWKPFVFMVRKHL
+753 SQTWNPFARAVRSTDRNKL
-768 EKRTEP
+768 FPIDDEYDPDSNKSPNYNEK
-774 KNVDWKNFPLYD
+774 
-786 RYENDAK
+786 
-793 SRKFALYLS
+793 KFALYFWNDAWYLS
-802 NHEWNLA
+802 
-809 IPLMKEEQEDQALRD
+809 IPSTEGQKNEELEDIIKGKLQGFTEMVYHPHD
-824 KDDLVNKIREQL
+824 
-836 NCFSIEDNHLHNKEN
+836 KEN

>member
-35 RDLFICDLVETLSAD
+35 RDLFVCDLVETLSAD
-50 TPEVKQKTLHLDFIY
+50 TPEAKQKTLHLDFIY

-79 HWKEGEL
+79 HWEKGEL
-86 HIDTPNSDVNE
+86 HFDIPNLDVNE

-132 LLLHFSYATRS
+132 LLSHFSYATRS

-169 AKSALMEAPWFLPA
+169 GKSALMEAPWFLPA

-201 TRLGEADTAPLWKR
+201 TRLGEADTAPLWTR

-288 PADYFSFRVD
+288 PADYFSFRID
-298 GHWQDFF
+298 GRWQDFF
-305 WHLSRGGESPLEDRV
+305 WHLSRGRESPLEDRV
-320 QRSDEMMRYFF
+320 QRSDEMMRSFF

-340 HYNTEECSDKMH
+340 HYNTGECSDKMH

-367 NKLYEIGCPHGESA
+367 NKLHEIGCPHGESA
-381 ESQDQEKK
+381 ENQDQKK
-389 FLKTAFGVE
+389 DFLETAFDVA
-398 SKPAV
+398 SKSAV

-411 SEGNESR
+411 REGNESR

-443 LRLVKYNEEATGANL
+443 LRLVKYNEEATDANL
-458 RDFLRVVRNFLYSIR
+458 RDFLRVVRNFLYGIR

-478 AFNSDIELKELSRY
+478 AFNSGIELKELSGY
-492 AESLDKVLGE
+492 AKYLDEVLGE

-509 SSKEVSEKT
+509 SSKEISEGT
-518 SQDVSAFRHEVEKA
+518 FQNMSAFRHEVEKA

-546 WLEEHDLLRGFLRN
+546 QLEEHDLLRGFLRN
-560 LPWQDGSGINMTR
+560 LPWQDSSGINIRR
-573 LCKAFFEVFGSPCQQ
+573 LREAFFEVFGSPRQQ
-588 ETEKVSDKTEKP
+588 ETEKP

-617 LNIGIN
+617 LNKGIK

-643 TYPLDKRNKDTTG
+643 TYPLDKRNNDTTG
-656 RQTLCEALQKLFK
+656 RHTLCEALQELFK

-678 QSCTPEERLK
+678 QSCTPEERLQA
-688 PKERLKAIID
+688 KERRLKAIID
-698 EFLEKAKN
+698 EFLAKAEN

-731 SFGGNKVTFE
+731 GGDKDTFE

-774 KNVDWKNFPLYD
+774 KNVDWKNFPLYE

-824 KDDLVNKIREQL
+824 KHDLAKEIRAL
-836 NCFSIEDNHLHNKEN
+836 LSDFILEDYDPHNKEN

-872 ISIAEKLIALI
+872 ISIAEKLIGLI

>member
-50 TPEVKQKTLHLDFIY
+50 TPEAKQKTLHLDFIY

-79 HWKEGEL
+79 HWEKGEL
-86 HIDTPNSDVNE
+86 HFDTPNLDVNE

-132 LLLHFSYATRS
+132 LLSHFSYATRS

-156 GDGELKQLLKTNK
+156 GDGELKQQLKTNK

-201 TRLGEADTAPLWKR
+201 TRLGEADTAPLWTR

-243 NNRGRLLT
+243 NNRGRMLT

-298 GHWQDFF
+298 GRWQDFF
-305 WHLSRGGESPLEDRV
+305 WHLSRGGESPLEDHV

-331 TWWAEYRYY
+331 TWWAEFRYY
-340 HYNTEECSDKMH
+340 HYNTGECSDKMH
-352 VFKSAKEITLLFQVL
+352 VFKSAEEIILLFQVL
-367 NKLYEIGCPHGESA
+367 NKLHEIGCPHGESV
-381 ESQDQEKK
+381 ENQDQEKE
-389 FLKTAFGVE
+389 FLETAFGVA
-398 SKPAV
+398 SKSAV

-411 SEGNESR
+411 REGNESR

-458 RDFLRVVRNFLYSIR
+458 HDFLRVVRNFLYGIR
-473 KTEKM
+473 EENKKM
-478 AFNSDIELKELSRY
+478 AFTSGIELKELSRY
-492 AESLDKVLGE
+492 AKYLDEVLGE

-509 SSKEVSEKT
+509 SSKEISEET
-518 SQDVSAFRHEVEKA
+518 SQNVSAFHHEVEKA

-537 HPAEKTALF
+537 HPAEKAALF
-546 WLEEHDLLRGFLRN
+546 RLEEHDLLRGFLRN
-560 LPWQDGSGINMTR
+560 LPWQVGSGIDINK
-573 LCKAFFEVFGSPCQQ
+573 LCEAFFAIFGSPWQQ
-588 ETEKVSDKTEKP
+588 ETEKP

-605 ARALVACGFRGI
+605 ARALVACGFQGI
-617 LNIGIN
+617 LNRGIRK
-623 NYTWWAYSFGG
+623 YTWWAYCFGG
-634 NESRWRFVL
+634 DEPHWRFVL
-643 TYPLDKRNKDTTG
+643 TYPLDKRNNDTTG
-656 RQTLCEALQKLFK
+656 RQTLCEALQELFK

-678 QSCTPEERLK
+678 QSCTPEERLQA
-688 PKERLKAIID
+688 KERRLKAIID
-698 EFLEKAKN
+698 EFLAKAEN

-731 SFGGNKVTFE
+731 GGDKDTFE

-774 KNVDWKNFPLYD
+774 KNVDWKNFPLYE

-824 KDDLVNKIREQL
+824 KHDLAKEIRAL
-836 NCFSIEDNHLHNKEN
+836 LSDFILEDYDPHNKEN

-872 ISIAEKLIALI
+872 ISIAEKLIGLI

>member
-35 RDLFICDLVETLSAD
+35 RDLFICDLAETLSAD
-50 TPEVKQKTLHLDFIY
+50 TPEAKQKTLHLDFIY

-86 HIDTPNSDVNE
+86 HFDTPNSDVNE

-110 LTSLWLLHWMLCPE
+110 LTSLWLLHWMLCSE

-132 LLLHFSYATRS
+132 LLSHFSYATRS

-156 GDGELKQLLKTNK
+156 GDGELKQQLKTNK

-201 TRLGEADTAPLWKR
+201 TRLGEVDTAPLWKR

-243 NNRGRLLT
+243 NNRGRMLT

-264 GEVVFTEENAGL
+264 GEVVFKEENAGL

-298 GHWQDFF
+298 GRWQDFF
-305 WHLSRGGESPLEDRV
+305 WHLSRGEESPLEDHV

-340 HYNTEECSDKMH
+340 HYNTGECSDKMH

-367 NKLYEIGCPHGESA
+367 NKLHEIGCPHGESA
-381 ESQDQEKK
+381 ENQDQEKE
-389 FLKTAFGVE
+389 FLETAFGVV
-398 SKPAV
+398 SKSAV

-443 LRLVKYNEEATGANL
+443 LRLVKFNEEAADANL
-458 RDFLRVVRNFLYSIR
+458 RDFLRVVRNFLYGIR
-473 KTEKM
+473 EENKKM
-478 AFNSDIELKELSRY
+478 AFTSGIELKELSRY
-492 AESLDKVLGE
+492 AKYLDEVLGE

-509 SSKEVSEKT
+509 SSKEISEET
-518 SQDVSAFRHEVEKA
+518 SQNVSAFHHEVEKA

-537 HPAEKTALF
+537 HPAEKTELF
-546 WLEEHDLLRGFLRN
+546 RLEEHDLLRGFLRN
-560 LPWQDGSGINMTR
+560 LPWQVGSGIDINK
-573 LCKAFFEVFGSPCQQ
+573 LCEAFFAIFGSPWQQ
-588 ETEKVSDKTEKP
+588 ETEKV

-605 ARALVACGFRGI
+605 ARALVACGFQGI
-617 LNIGIN
+617 LNRGIRK
-623 NYTWWAYSFGG
+623 YTWWAYCFGG
-634 NESRWRFVL
+634 DEPHWRFVL
-643 TYPLDKRNKDTTG
+643 TYHKDMHLKEHTG
-656 RQTLCEALQKLFK
+656 RQNLLSALQRLFK
-669 QYIDKQYIE
+669 LYIE
-678 QSCTPEERLK
+678 QSGTPEERLQ
-688 PKERLKAIID
+688 AIID
-698 EFLEKAKN
+698 NFLMQTENKK
-706 SEKTPWYYLVKY
+706 PPLYYLVKY
-718 AELWSGNIYHFAF
+718 PDLWSGKIYHFAF
-731 SFGGNKVTFE
+731 TYDGEVGTKVKHFVRCLGDNIIKPMGSQTWNPFARAVRSTDRNKLFPIDDE
-741 RKLNDRVDRPLA
+741 YDPD
-753 SQHWKPFVFMVRKHL
+753 S
-768 EKRTEP
+768 EKSPNYNE
-774 KNVDWKNFPLYD
+774 K
-786 RYENDAK
+786 
-793 SRKFALYLS
+793 KFALYFWNDAWYLS
-802 NHEWNLA
+802 
-809 IPLMKEEQEDQALRD
+809 IPSTEGQKNEELENIVKGKLQGFTEM
-824 KDDLVNKIREQL
+824 VY
-836 NCFSIEDNHLHNKEN
+836 HPHNKEN

>member
-50 TPEVKQKTLHLDFIY
+50 TPEAKQKTLHLDFIY

-86 HIDTPNSDVNE
+86 HFDIPNSDVNE
-97 PTKVFLPLDGQQR
+97 PRKVFLPLDGQQR

-132 LLLHFSYATRS
+132 LLSHFSYATRS

-156 GDGELKQLLKTNK
+156 GDGELKQQLKNNK

-201 TRLGEADTAPLWKR
+201 TRLGEVDTAPLWKR

-264 GEVVFTEENAGL
+264 GEVVFKEENAGL

-288 PADYFSFRVD
+288 PADYFSFRID
-298 GHWQDFF
+298 GRWQDFF
-305 WHLSRGGESPLEDRV
+305 WHLSRREESPLEDRV
-320 QRSDEMMRYFF
+320 QRSDEMMRNFF
-331 TWWAEYRYY
+331 TWWAEFRYY
-340 HYNTEECSDKMH
+340 HYNKGECSDKMH
-352 VFKSAKEITLLFQVL
+352 VFKSAEEITLLFLVL
-367 NKLYEIGCPHGESA
+367 NKLHEIGCPQGESA

-389 FLKTAFGVE
+389 FLETAFGVE

-458 RDFLRVVRNFLYSIR
+458 HDFLRVVRNFLYSIR

-478 AFNSDIELKELSRY
+478 AFNSGIELKELSGY
-492 AESLDKVLGE
+492 AKYLDEVLGE

-509 SSKEVSEKT
+509 SSKEVSEGT
-518 SQDVSAFRHEVEKA
+518 FQNVSAFHHEVEKA

-537 HPAEKTALF
+537 HPAENIELF
-546 WLEEHDLLRGFLRN
+546 QLEEHDLLRGFLRN

-573 LCKAFFEVFGSPCQQ
+573 LCKTFFEVFGSPRQQ

-605 ARALVACGFRGI
+605 ARALVACGFQGI
-617 LNIGIN
+617 LNKGIN

-634 NESRWRFVL
+634 NEARWRFVL
-643 TYPLDKRNKDTTG
+643 TYPLDKRNNDTTG
-656 RQTLCEALQKLFK
+656 RQTLCKALQKLFK
-669 QYIDKQYIE
+669 LYIE
-678 QSCTPEERLK
+678 QSDTPEKQSDTPEERLQV
-688 PKERLKAIID
+688 IID
-698 EFLEKAKN
+698 EFLTQAEN

-718 AELWSGNIYHFAF
+718 AELWSGSIYHFAF
-731 SFGGNKVTFE
+731 SFDGDKVTFE
-741 RKLNDRVDRPLA
+741 QKLNEKVVHPSA
-753 SQHWKPFVFMVRKHL
+753 SQTWNPFVFMVQKRL
-768 EKRTEP
+768 EERTGP
-774 KNVDWKNFPLYD
+774 KAKNFPLYD

-809 IPLMKEEQEDQALRD
+809 IPLTKEEQEDQTLRD
-824 KDDLVNKIREQL
+824 KHDLAKEIRKRL
-836 NCFSIEDNHLHNKEN
+836 NCFSIEDNHLHNKEYG
-851 DIRYIIR
+851 IRYIIR
-858 PQASDASPDMVEFG
+858 PQAPDVSPNASPDMVEFG
-872 ISIAEKLIALI
+872 ISIAEKLMGLI

>member
-50 TPEVKQKTLHLDFIY
+50 TPEAKQKTLHLDFIY

-86 HIDTPNSDVNE
+86 HFDIPNSDVNE

-132 LLLHFSYATRS
+132 LLSHFSYATRS

-156 GDGELKQLLKTNK
+156 GDGELKQQLKTNK

-251 DWECYKAKAIECL
+251 DWECDKAKAIECL

-298 GHWQDFF
+298 GRWQDFF
-305 WHLSRGGESPLEDRV
+305 WHLSRGGESPLEDHV

-340 HYNTEECSDKMH
+340 HYNTGECSDKMH
-352 VFKSAKEITLLFQVL
+352 VFKSAKEIALLFQVL
-367 NKLYEIGCPHGESA
+367 NKLHEIGCPHGESV
-381 ESQDQEKK
+381 ENQDQEKE
-389 FLKTAFGVE
+389 FLETAFGVVDE
-398 SKPAV
+398 MPV

-443 LRLVKYNEEATGANL
+443 LRLVKYNEKATDANL
-458 RDFLRVVRNFLYSIR
+458 HDFLRVVRNFLYGIR

-478 AFNSDIELKELSRY
+478 AFNSGIELKELSGY
-492 AESLDKVLGE
+492 AKYLDEVLGE

-509 SSKEVSEKT
+509 SSKEISEGT
-518 SQDVSAFRHEVEKA
+518 FQNMSAFRHEVEKA

-546 WLEEHDLLRGFLRN
+546 QLEEHDLLRGFLRN
-560 LPWQDGSGINMTR
+560 LPWQDSSGINIRR
-573 LCKAFFEVFGSPCQQ
+573 LREAFFEVFGSPRQQ
-588 ETEKVSDKTEKP
+588 ETEKP

-617 LNIGIN
+617 LNKGIK

-643 TYPLDKRNKDTTG
+643 TYPLDKRNNDTTG
-656 RQTLCEALQKLFK
+656 RQTLCEALQELFKQYIDK

-678 QSCTPEERLK
+678 QSCTPEERLQA
-688 PKERLKAIID
+688 KERRLQAIID
-698 EFLEKAKN
+698 EFLAQAKN

-753 SQHWKPFVFMVRKHL
+753 SLHWKPFVFMVRKHL
-768 EKRTEP
+768 EKLTEP
-774 KNVDWKNFPLYD
+774 KDGKNFPIYE

-809 IPLMKEEQEDQALRD
+809 IPLTKEEQEDQALRD
-824 KDDLVNKIREQL
+824 KHDLAKEIRAL
-836 NCFSIEDNHLHNKEN
+836 LSDFILEDYDPHNKEY

>member
-50 TPEVKQKTLHLDFIY
+50 TPEAKQKTLHLDFIY

-86 HIDTPNSDVNE
+86 HFDTPNSEVNE

-132 LLLHFSYATRS
+132 LLSHFSYATRS

-156 GDGELKQLLKTNK
+156 GDGELKQQLKTNK

-201 TRLGEADTAPLWKR
+201 TRLGEVDTAPLWKR

-232 FRLTDE
+232 FRMTDE

-251 DWECYKAKAIECL
+251 DWECDKAMAIECL

-298 GHWQDFF
+298 GRWQDFF
-305 WHLSRGGESPLEDRV
+305 WHLSRGEESPLEDHV

-340 HYNTEECSDKMH
+340 HYNTGECSDKMH

-367 NKLYEIGCPHGESA
+367 NKLHEIGCPYGESA
-381 ESQDQEKK
+381 ENQDQKK
-389 FLKTAFGVE
+389 DFLETAFGVVDE
-398 SKPAV
+398 MPV

-411 SEGNESR
+411 REGNESR

-443 LRLVKYNEEATGANL
+443 LRLVKYNEEATDANL
-458 RDFLRVVRNFLYSIR
+458 CDFLRVVRNFLYSIR

-478 AFNSDIELKELSRY
+478 AFNSGIELKELSGY
-492 AESLDKVLGE
+492 AKYLDEVLGE

-509 SSKEVSEKT
+509 SSKEVSEGT
-518 SQDVSAFRHEVEKA
+518 FQNMSAFRHEVEKA

-537 HPAEKTALF
+537 HSAEKTALF
-546 WLEEHDLLRGFLRN
+546 QLEEHDLLRGFLRN
-560 LPWQDGSGINMTR
+560 LPWQDGSGINMPR
-573 LCKAFFEVFGSPCQQ
+573 LCEAFFAVFGSPWQQ
-588 ETEKVSDKTEKP
+588 ETEKV

-605 ARALVACGFRGI
+605 ARALVACGFQGI
-617 LNIGIN
+617 LNKGIK

-643 TYPLDKRNKDTTG
+643 TYPLDKRNNDTTG

-669 QYIDKQYIE
+669 LYIE
-678 QSCTPEERLK
+678 QSGT
-688 PKERLKAIID
+688 PKERLQAIID
-698 EFLEKAKN
+698 EFLAQAKN

-731 SFGGNKVTFE
+731 SFDEVTFE
-741 RKLNDRVDRPLA
+741 RKLNDRVGRPLA
-753 SQHWKPFVFMVRKHL
+753 SQTWNPFARAVNKLFPIDDENKQFPIDDEYDPDS
-768 EKRTEP
+768 EKSPNYNE
-774 KNVDWKNFPLYD
+774 K
-786 RYENDAK
+786 
-793 SRKFALYLS
+793 KFALYFWNDAWYLS
-802 NHEWNLA
+802 
-809 IPLMKEEQEDQALRD
+809 IPSTEGQKNEELENIVKGKLQGFTEM
-824 KDDLVNKIREQL
+824 VY
-836 NCFSIEDNHLHNKEN
+836 HPHNKEN

>member
-50 TPEVKQKTLHLDFIY
+50 TPEAKQKTLHLDFIY

-79 HWKEGEL
+79 HWEKGEL
-86 HIDTPNSDVNE
+86 HFDTPNSDVNE

-132 LLLHFSYATRS
+132 LLSHFSYATRS

-156 GDGELKQLLKTNK
+156 GDGELKQQLKTNK
-169 AKSALMEAPWFLPA
+169 AKSAVMEAPWFLPA

-201 TRLGEADTAPLWKR
+201 TRLGEVDTAPLWKR

-251 DWECYKAKAIECL
+251 DWECDKAKAIECL

-298 GHWQDFF
+298 GRWQDFF
-305 WHLSRGGESPLEDRV
+305 WHLSRGRESPLEDRV
-320 QRSDEMMRYFF
+320 QRSDEMMRNFF
-331 TWWAEYRYY
+331 TWWAEFRYY
-340 HYNTEECSDKMH
+340 HYNTGECSDKMH
-352 VFKSAKEITLLFQVL
+352 VFKSAEEITLLFQVL
-367 NKLYEIGCPHGESA
+367 NKLHEIGCPHGESA
-381 ESQDQEKK
+381 ESQDQEKE
-389 FLKTAFGVE
+389 FLETAFDVASE
-398 SKPAV
+398 SSG

-411 SEGNESR
+411 REGNESR
-418 VGDLFRLLCEG
+418 VGDLFRLLCVG
-429 KLERRHQVLVYYLL
+429 KLERRHKVLVYYLL
-443 LRLVKYNEEATGANL
+443 LRLVKYNEKATDANL
-458 RDFLRVVRNFLYSIR
+458 RDFLRVVRNFLYGIR
-473 KTEKM
+473 EENKKM
-478 AFNSDIELKELSRY
+478 AFTSGIELKELSGY
-492 AESLDKVLGE
+492 AKYLDEVLGE

-509 SSKEVSEKT
+509 SSKEISEGT
-518 SQDVSAFRHEVEKA
+518 FHYMSAFRHEVEKA
-532 KWICA
+532 KWICE
-537 HPAEKTALF
+537 HPVEKAALF
-546 WLEEHDLLRGFLRN
+546 RLEEHDLLRGFLRN
-560 LPWQDGSGINMTR
+560 LPWQVGSGIDINK
-573 LCKAFFEVFGSPCQQ
+573 LCEAFFAIFGSPWQQ
-588 ETEKVSDKTEKP
+588 ETEKV

-605 ARALVACGFRGI
+605 ARALVACGFQGI
-617 LNIGIN
+617 LNRGIRK
-623 NYTWWAYSFGG
+623 YTWWAYCFGG
-634 NESRWRFVL
+634 DEPHWRFVL
-643 TYPLDKRNKDTTG
+643 TYHKDMHLKEHTG
-656 RQTLCEALQKLFK
+656 RQNLLSALQRLFK
-669 QYIDKQYIE
+669 LYIE
-678 QSCTPEERLK
+678 QSGTPEERLQ
-688 PKERLKAIID
+688 AIID
-698 EFLEKAKN
+698 NFLMQTENKK
-706 SEKTPWYYLVKY
+706 PPLYYLVKY
-718 AELWSGNIYHFAF
+718 PDLWSGKIYHFAF
-731 SFGGNKVTFE
+731 TYDGEVGTKVKHFVRCLGDNIIKPMGSQTWNPFARAVRSTDRNKLFPIDDE
-741 RKLNDRVDRPLA
+741 YDPD
-753 SQHWKPFVFMVRKHL
+753 S
-768 EKRTEP
+768 EKSPNYNE
-774 KNVDWKNFPLYD
+774 K
-786 RYENDAK
+786 
-793 SRKFALYLS
+793 KFALYFWNDAWYLS
-802 NHEWNLA
+802 
-809 IPLMKEEQEDQALRD
+809 IPSTEGQKNEELENIVKGKLQGFTEM
-824 KDDLVNKIREQL
+824 VY
-836 NCFSIEDNHLHNKEN
+836 HPHNKEN

>member
-50 TPEVKQKTLHLDFIY
+50 TPEAKQKTLHLDFIY

-79 HWKEGEL
+79 HWEKGEL
-86 HIDTPNSDVNE
+86 HFDTPNSDVNE

-124 TEADAAKK
+124 TEADAVKK
-132 LLLHFSYATRS
+132 LLSHFSYATRS
-143 SSRRFCAALVAHI
+143 SSRRFYAALVAHI
-156 GDGELKQLLKTNK
+156 GDGELKQQLKTNK

-201 TRLGEADTAPLWKR
+201 IRLGEADTAPLWKR

-251 DWECYKAKAIECL
+251 DWECDKAKAIECL

-288 PADYFSFRVD
+288 PADYFSFRID
-298 GHWQDFF
+298 GRWQDFF
-305 WHLSRGGESPLEDRV
+305 WHLSRGGESPLEDHV

-340 HYNTEECSDKMH
+340 HYNTGECSDKMH

-367 NKLYEIGCPHGESA
+367 NKLHEIGCPHGESA
-381 ESQDQEKK
+381 ENQDQEKE
-389 FLKTAFGVE
+389 FLETAFGVV
-398 SKPAV
+398 SKSAV

-443 LRLVKYNEEATGANL
+443 LRLVKHDEEATGANL
-458 RDFLRVVRNFLYSIR
+458 HDFLRVVRNFLYGIR
-473 KTEKM
+473 EENKKM
-478 AFNSDIELKELSRY
+478 AFTSGIELKELSGY
-492 AESLDKVLGE
+492 AKYLDEVLGE

-509 SSKEVSEKT
+509 SSKEISEGT
-518 SQDVSAFRHEVEKA
+518 FHYMSAFRHEVEKA
-532 KWICA
+532 KWICE
-537 HPAEKTALF
+537 HPVEKAALF
-546 WLEEHDLLRGFLRN
+546 RLEEHDLLRGFLRN
-560 LPWQDGSGINMTR
+560 LPWQVGSGIDINK
-573 LCKAFFEVFGSPCQQ
+573 LCEAFFAIFGSPWQQ
-588 ETEKVSDKTEKP
+588 ETEKV

-605 ARALVACGFRGI
+605 ARALVACGFQGI
-617 LNIGIN
+617 LNRGIRK
-623 NYTWWAYSFGG
+623 YTWWAYCFGG
-634 NESRWRFVL
+634 DEPHWRFVL
-643 TYPLDKRNKDTTG
+643 TYHKDMHLKEHTG
-656 RQTLCEALQKLFK
+656 RQNLLSALQRLFK
-669 QYIDKQYIE
+669 LYIE
-678 QSCTPEERLK
+678 QSGTPEERLQ
-688 PKERLKAIID
+688 AIID
-698 EFLEKAKN
+698 NFLMQTENKK
-706 SEKTPWYYLVKY
+706 PPLYYLVKY
-718 AELWSGNIYHFAF
+718 PDLWSGKIYHFAF
-731 SFGGNKVTFE
+731 TYDGEVGTKVKHFVRCLGDNIIKPMGSQTWNPFARAVRSTDRNKLFPIDDE
-741 RKLNDRVDRPLA
+741 YDPDSKKSLNYN
-753 SQHWKPFVFMVRKHL
+753 
-768 EKRTEP
+768 EK
-774 KNVDWKNFPLYD
+774 
-786 RYENDAK
+786 
-793 SRKFALYLS
+793 KFALYFWNDAWYLS
-802 NHEWNLA
+802 
-809 IPLMKEEQEDQALRD
+809 IPSTEGQKNEELENIVKGKLQGFTEMDYD
-824 KDDLVNKIREQL
+824 P
-836 NCFSIEDNHLHNKEN
+836 HNKEN

>member
-29 DKAKEI
+29 DKSKEI

-50 TPEVKQKTLHLDFIY
+50 TPEAKQKTLHLDFIY

-86 HIDTPNSDVNE
+86 HFDIPNSDVNE

-124 TEADAAKK
+124 TEADAVKK
-132 LLLHFSYATRS
+132 LLSHFSYATRS
-143 SSRRFCAALVAHI
+143 SSRRFYAALVAHI
-156 GDGELKQLLKTNK
+156 GDGELKQQLKTNK

-201 TRLGEADTAPLWKR
+201 IRLGEADTAPLWKR

-251 DWECYKAKAIECL
+251 DWECDKAKAIECL

-288 PADYFSFRVD
+288 PADYFSFRID
-298 GHWQDFF
+298 GRWQDFF
-305 WHLSRGGESPLEDRV
+305 WHLSRGGESPLEDHV

-340 HYNTEECSDKMH
+340 HYNTGECSDKMH

-367 NKLYEIGCPHGESA
+367 NKLHEIGCPHGESA
-381 ESQDQEKK
+381 ENQDQEKE
-389 FLKTAFGVE
+389 FLETAFGVV
-398 SKPAV
+398 SKSAV

-443 LRLVKYNEEATGANL
+443 LRLVKHDEEATGANL
-458 RDFLRVVRNFLYSIR
+458 HDFLRVVRNFLYGIR
-473 KTEKM
+473 EENKKM
-478 AFNSDIELKELSRY
+478 AFTSGIELKELSGY
-492 AESLDKVLGE
+492 AKYLDEVLGE

-509 SSKEVSEKT
+509 SSKEISEGT
-518 SQDVSAFRHEVEKA
+518 FHYMSAFRHEVEKA
-532 KWICA
+532 KWICE
-537 HPAEKTALF
+537 HPVEKAALF
-546 WLEEHDLLRGFLRN
+546 RLEEHDLLRGFLRN
-560 LPWQDGSGINMTR
+560 LPWQVGSGIDINK
-573 LCKAFFEVFGSPCQQ
+573 LCEAFFAIFGSPWQQ
-588 ETEKVSDKTEKP
+588 ETEKV

-605 ARALVACGFRGI
+605 ARALVACGFQGI
-617 LNIGIN
+617 LNRGIRK
-623 NYTWWAYSFGG
+623 YTWWAYCFGG
-634 NESRWRFVL
+634 DEPHWRFVL
-643 TYPLDKRNKDTTG
+643 TYHKDMHLKEHTG
-656 RQTLCEALQKLFK
+656 RQNLLSALQRLFK
-669 QYIDKQYIE
+669 LYIE
-678 QSCTPEERLK
+678 QSGTPEERLQ
-688 PKERLKAIID
+688 AIID
-698 EFLEKAKN
+698 NFLMQTENKK
-706 SEKTPWYYLVKY
+706 PPLYYLVKY
-718 AELWSGNIYHFAF
+718 PDLWSGKIYHFAF
-731 SFGGNKVTFE
+731 TYDGEVGTKVKHFVRCLGDNIIKPMGSQTWNPFARAVRSTDRNKLFPIDDE
-741 RKLNDRVDRPLA
+741 YDPDSKKSLNYN
-753 SQHWKPFVFMVRKHL
+753 
-768 EKRTEP
+768 EK
-774 KNVDWKNFPLYD
+774 
-786 RYENDAK
+786 
-793 SRKFALYLS
+793 KFALYFWNDAWYLS
-802 NHEWNLA
+802 
-809 IPLMKEEQEDQALRD
+809 IPSTEGQKNEELENIVKGKLQGFTEMDYD
-824 KDDLVNKIREQL
+824 P
-836 NCFSIEDNHLHNKEN
+836 HNKEN

>member
-50 TPEVKQKTLHLDFIY
+50 TPVVKQKTLHLDFIY

-79 HWKEGEL
+79 HWEKGEL
-86 HIDTPNSDVNE
+86 HFDTPNSDDNE

-132 LLLHFSYATRS
+132 LLSHFSYATRS

-156 GDGELKQLLKTNK
+156 GDGELKQQLKTNK

-243 NNRGRLLT
+243 NNRGRMLT

-288 PADYFSFRVD
+288 PADYFSFRID
-298 GHWQDFF
+298 GRWQDFF
-305 WHLSRGGESPLEDRV
+305 WHLSRGRESPLEDRV
-320 QRSDEMMRYFF
+320 QRSDEMMRSFF

-340 HYNTEECSDKMH
+340 HYNTGECSDKMH
-352 VFKSAKEITLLFQVL
+352 VFKSAKEIALLFQVL
-367 NKLYEIGCPHGESA
+367 NKLHEIGCPHGESV
-381 ESQDQEKK
+381 ENQDQEKE
-389 FLKTAFGVE
+389 FLETAFGVVDE
-398 SKPAV
+398 MPV

-443 LRLVKYNEEATGANL
+443 LRLVKYNEKATDANL
-458 RDFLRVVRNFLYSIR
+458 HDFLRVVRNFLYGIR

-478 AFNSDIELKELSRY
+478 AFNSGIELKELSGY
-492 AESLDKVLGE
+492 AKYLDEVLGE

-509 SSKEVSEKT
+509 SSKEISEGT
-518 SQDVSAFRHEVEKA
+518 FQNMSAFRHEVEKA

-546 WLEEHDLLRGFLRN
+546 QLEEHDLLRGFLRN
-560 LPWQDGSGINMTR
+560 LPWQDSSGINIRR
-573 LCKAFFEVFGSPCQQ
+573 LREAFFEVFGSPRQQ
-588 ETEKVSDKTEKP
+588 ETEKP

-617 LNIGIN
+617 LNKGIK
-623 NYTWWAYSFGG
+623 NYTWWA
-634 NESRWRFVL
+634 
-643 TYPLDKRNKDTTG
+643 
-656 RQTLCEALQKLFK
+656 
-669 QYIDKQYIE
+669 
-678 QSCTPEERLK
+678 
-688 PKERLKAIID
+688 
-698 EFLEKAKN
+698 
-706 SEKTPWYYLVKY
+706 
-718 AELWSGNIYHFAF
+718 
-731 SFGGNKVTFE
+731 
-741 RKLNDRVDRPLA
+741 
-753 SQHWKPFVFMVRKHL
+753 
-768 EKRTEP
+768 
-774 KNVDWKNFPLYD
+774 
-786 RYENDAK
+786 
-793 SRKFALYLS
+793 
-802 NHEWNLA
+802 
-809 IPLMKEEQEDQALRD
+809 
-824 KDDLVNKIREQL
+824 
-836 NCFSIEDNHLHNKEN
+836 
-851 DIRYIIR
+851 
-858 PQASDASPDMVEFG
+858 
-872 ISIAEKLIALI
+872 

>member
-50 TPEVKQKTLHLDFIY
+50 TPEAKQKTLHLDFIY

-86 HIDTPNSDVNE
+86 HFDIPNSDVNE

-124 TEADAAKK
+124 TEADAVKK
-132 LLLHFSYATRS
+132 LLSHFSYATRS

-156 GDGELKQLLKTNK
+156 GDGELKQQLKNNK

-201 TRLGEADTAPLWKR
+201 TRLGEVDTAPLWKR

-251 DWECYKAKAIECL
+251 DWECDKAKAIECL

-288 PADYFSFRVD
+288 PADYFSFRID
-298 GHWQDFF
+298 GRWQDFF
-305 WHLSRGGESPLEDRV
+305 WHLSRGGESPLEDHV

-340 HYNTEECSDKMH
+340 HYNTGECSDKMH
-352 VFKSAKEITLLFQVL
+352 VFKSAEEITLLFQVL
-367 NKLYEIGCPHGESA
+367 NKLYEIGYPHGESA
-381 ESQDQEKK
+381 KNQDQEKA
-389 FLKTAFGVE
+389 FLETAFDVA
-398 SKPAV
+398 SKSAV

-411 SEGNESR
+411 REGNESR

-443 LRLVKYNEEATGANL
+443 LRLVKYNEEATDANL
-458 RDFLRVVRNFLYSIR
+458 CDFLRVVRNFLYSIR

-478 AFNSDIELKELSRY
+478 AFNSGIELKELSGY
-492 AESLDKVLGE
+492 AKYLDEVLGE

-509 SSKEVSEKT
+509 SSKEVSEGT
-518 SQDVSAFRHEVEKA
+518 FQNMSAFRHEVEKA

-537 HPAEKTALF
+537 HSAEKTALF
-546 WLEEHDLLRGFLRN
+546 QLEEHDLLRGFLRN
-560 LPWQDGSGINMTR
+560 LPWQVGSGIDINK
-573 LCKAFFEVFGSPCQQ
+573 LCEAFFAIFGSPWQQ
-588 ETEKVSDKTEKP
+588 ETEKV

-617 LNIGIN
+617 LNKGIK

-643 TYPLDKRNKDTTG
+643 TYPLDKRNNDTTG
-656 RQTLCEALQKLFK
+656 RQTLCEALQELFK

-678 QSCTPEERLK
+678 QSCTPEERLQA
-688 PKERLKAIID
+688 KERRLKAIID
-698 EFLEKAKN
+698 EFLAKAEN

>member
-50 TPEVKQKTLHLDFIY
+50 TPEAKQKTLHLDFIY
-65 GSTYEEAPASGLHP
+65 GSTYDEAPASGLHP

-86 HIDTPNSDVNE
+86 HFDTPNLDVNE

-132 LLLHFSYATRS
+132 LLSHFSYATRS

-156 GDGELKQLLKTNK
+156 GDGELKQQLKTNK
-169 AKSALMEAPWFLPA
+169 AKSAVMEAPWFLPA

-201 TRLGEADTAPLWKR
+201 TRLGEVDTAPLWKR

-243 NNRGRLLT
+243 NNRGRMLT

-264 GEVVFTEENAGL
+264 GEVVFKEENAGL

-298 GHWQDFF
+298 GRWQDFF
-305 WHLSRGGESPLEDRV
+305 WHLSRGEESPLEDHV

-340 HYNTEECSDKMH
+340 HYNTGECSDKMH
-352 VFKSAKEITLLFQVL
+352 VFKSAEEITLLFQVL
-367 NKLYEIGCPHGESA
+367 NKLHEIGYPHGESA
-381 ESQDQEKK
+381 ENQDQKK
-389 FLKTAFGVE
+389 DFLETAFGVVDE
-398 SKPAV
+398 MPV

-443 LRLVKYNEEATGANL
+443 LRLVKFNEEAADANL
-458 RDFLRVVRNFLYSIR
+458 RDFLRVVRNFLYGIR
-473 KTEKM
+473 EENKKM
-478 AFNSDIELKELSRY
+478 AFTSGIELKELSRY
-492 AESLDKVLGE
+492 AKYLDEVLGE

-509 SSKEVSEKT
+509 SSKEISEET
-518 SQDVSAFRHEVEKA
+518 SQNVSAFHHEVEKA

-537 HPAEKTALF
+537 HPAEKAALF
-546 WLEEHDLLRGFLRN
+546 RLEEHDLLRGFLRN
-560 LPWQDGSGINMTR
+560 LPWQVGSGIDINK
-573 LCKAFFEVFGSPCQQ
+573 LCEAFFAIFGSPWQQ
-588 ETEKVSDKTEKP
+588 ETEKV

-605 ARALVACGFRGI
+605 ARALVACGFQGI
-617 LNIGIN
+617 LNRGIRK
-623 NYTWWAYSFGG
+623 YTWWAYCFGG
-634 NESRWRFVL
+634 DEPHWRFVL
-643 TYPLDKRNKDTTG
+643 TYHKDMHLKEHTG
-656 RQTLCEALQKLFK
+656 RQNLLSALQRLFK
-669 QYIDKQYIE
+669 LYIE
-678 QSCTPEERLK
+678 QSGTPEERLQ
-688 PKERLKAIID
+688 AIID
-698 EFLEKAKN
+698 NFLMQTENKK
-706 SEKTPWYYLVKY
+706 PPLYYLVKY
-718 AELWSGNIYHFAF
+718 PDLWSGKIYHFAF
-731 SFGGNKVTFE
+731 TYDGEVGTKVKHFVRCLGDNIIKPMGSQTWNPFARAVRSTDRNKLFPIDDE
-741 RKLNDRVDRPLA
+741 YDPD
-753 SQHWKPFVFMVRKHL
+753 S
-768 EKRTEP
+768 EKSPNYNE
-774 KNVDWKNFPLYD
+774 K
-786 RYENDAK
+786 
-793 SRKFALYLS
+793 KFALYFWNDAWYLS
-802 NHEWNLA
+802 
-809 IPLMKEEQEDQALRD
+809 IPSTEGQKNEELENIVKGKLQGFTEM
-824 KDDLVNKIREQL
+824 VY
-836 NCFSIEDNHLHNKEN
+836 HPHNKEN

>member
-50 TPEVKQKTLHLDFIY
+50 TPEAKQKTLHLDFIY

-86 HIDTPNSDVNE
+86 HFDIPNSDVNE

-124 TEADAAKK
+124 TEADAVKK
-132 LLLHFSYATRS
+132 LLSHFSYATRS

-156 GDGELKQLLKTNK
+156 GDGELKQQLKNNK

-201 TRLGEADTAPLWKR
+201 TRLGEVDTAPLWKR

-251 DWECYKAKAIECL
+251 DWECDKAKAIECL

-288 PADYFSFRVD
+288 PADYFSFRID
-298 GHWQDFF
+298 GRWQDFF
-305 WHLSRGGESPLEDRV
+305 WHLSRGGESPLEDHV

-340 HYNTEECSDKMH
+340 HYNTGECSDKMH
-352 VFKSAKEITLLFQVL
+352 VFKSAEEITLLFQVL
-367 NKLYEIGCPHGESA
+367 NKLYEIGYPHGESA
-381 ESQDQEKK
+381 KNQDQEKA
-389 FLKTAFGVE
+389 FLETAFDVA
-398 SKPAV
+398 SKSAV

-411 SEGNESR
+411 REGNESR

-443 LRLVKYNEEATGANL
+443 LRLVKYNEEATDANL
-458 RDFLRVVRNFLYSIR
+458 CDFLRVVRNFLYSIR

-478 AFNSDIELKELSRY
+478 AFNSGIELKELSGY
-492 AESLDKVLGE
+492 AKYLDEVLGE

-509 SSKEVSEKT
+509 SSKEVSEGT
-518 SQDVSAFRHEVEKA
+518 FQNMSAFRHEVEKA

-537 HPAEKTALF
+537 HSAEKTALF
-546 WLEEHDLLRGFLRN
+546 QLEEHDLLRGFLRN
-560 LPWQDGSGINMTR
+560 LPWQVGSGIDINK
-573 LCKAFFEVFGSPCQQ
+573 LCEAFFAIFGSPWQQ
-588 ETEKVSDKTEKP
+588 ETEKV

-617 LNIGIN
+617 LNKGIK

-643 TYPLDKRNKDTTG
+643 TYPLDKRNNDTTG
-656 RQTLCEALQKLFK
+656 RQTLCEALQELFK

-678 QSCTPEERLK
+678 QSCTPEERLQA
-688 PKERLKAIID
+688 KERRLQAIID
-698 EFLEKAKN
+698 EFLAKAEN

>member
-50 TPEVKQKTLHLDFIY
+50 TPEAKQKTLHLDFIY

-86 HIDTPNSDVNE
+86 HFDTPNSDVNE

-132 LLLHFSYATRS
+132 LLSHFSYATRS

-156 GDGELKQLLKTNK
+156 GDGELKQQLKTNK
-169 AKSALMEAPWFLPA
+169 AKSALMEASWFLPA

-251 DWECYKAKAIECL
+251 DWECDKAKAIECL

-288 PADYFSFRVD
+288 PADYFSFRID
-298 GHWQDFF
+298 GRWQDFF
-305 WHLSRGGESPLEDRV
+305 WHLSRGRESPLEDRV
-320 QRSDEMMRYFF
+320 QRSDEMMRNFF
-331 TWWAEYRYY
+331 TWWAEFRYY
-340 HYNTEECSDKMH
+340 HYNTGECSDKMH
-352 VFKSAKEITLLFQVL
+352 VFKSAEEITLLFQVL
-367 NKLYEIGCPHGESA
+367 NKLHEIGCPHGESA
-381 ESQDQEKK
+381 ENQDQEKE
-389 FLKTAFGVE
+389 FLETAFGVA
-398 SKPAV
+398 SKSAV

-443 LRLVKYNEEATGANL
+443 LRLVKFNEEATDANL
-458 RDFLRVVRNFLYSIR
+458 RDFLRVVRNFLYGIR
-473 KTEKM
+473 EENKKM
-478 AFNSDIELKELSRY
+478 AFTSGIELKELSRY
-492 AESLDKVLGE
+492 AEYLDEVLGE

-509 SSKEVSEKT
+509 SSKEVSEGT
-518 SQDVSAFRHEVEKA
+518 SQNLSAFHHEVEKA

-537 HPAEKTALF
+537 HLAEKTALF
-546 WLEEHDLLRGFLRN
+546 RLEEHDLLRGFLRN
-560 LPWQDGSGINMTR
+560 LPWQDGSGINMPR
-573 LCKAFFEVFGSPCQQ
+573 LCETFFAIFGSPWQQ
-588 ETEKVSDKTEKP
+588 ETEKV

-617 LNIGIN
+617 LNKGIK

-656 RQTLCEALQKLFK
+656 RQTLCEALQELFK
-669 QYIDKQYIE
+669 QYIDKQYIDKQYIE
-678 QSCTPEERLK
+678 KSRTPEERLQ
-688 PKERLKAIID
+688 AIID
-698 EFLEKAKN
+698 EFLAKAEN

-824 KDDLVNKIREQL
+824 KHDLAKEIRAL
-836 NCFSIEDNHLHNKEN
+836 LSDSILEDYDPHNKEN

>member
-50 TPEVKQKTLHLDFIY
+50 TPEAKQKTLHLDFIY

-86 HIDTPNSDVNE
+86 HFDIPNSHVNE

-132 LLLHFSYATRS
+132 LLSHFSYATRS

-156 GDGELKQLLKTNK
+156 GDGELKQQLKTKK

-243 NNRGRLLT
+243 NNRGRMLT
-251 DWECYKAKAIECL
+251 DWECDKAKAIECL
-264 GEVVFTEENAGL
+264 GEVVFKEENAGL

-298 GHWQDFF
+298 GRWQDFF
-305 WHLSRGGESPLEDRV
+305 WHLSRREESPLEDHV

-331 TWWAEYRYY
+331 TWWAEFRYY
-340 HYNTEECSDKMH
+340 HYNTGECSDKMH
-352 VFKSAKEITLLFQVL
+352 VFKSAEEITLLFQVL
-367 NKLYEIGCPHGESA
+367 NKLHEIGCPHGESA
-381 ESQDQEKK
+381 ENQDQEKE
-389 FLKTAFGVE
+389 FLETAFGVA
-398 SKPAV
+398 SKSAV

-443 LRLVKYNEEATGANL
+443 LRLVKFNEEAADANL

-473 KTEKM
+473 KTEKL
-478 AFNSDIELKELSRY
+478 AFTSGIELKELSIY
-492 AESLDKVLGE
+492 AEYLDEVLGE

-509 SSKEVSEKT
+509 SSKEVSEET
-518 SQDVSAFRHEVEKA
+518 SQNVSAFRHEVEKA

-546 WLEEHDLLRGFLRN
+546 RLEEHDLLRGFLRN
-560 LPWQDGSGINMTR
+560 LPWQDGSGINMPR
-573 LCKAFFEVFGSPCQQ
+573 LCEVFFEVFGSPWL
-588 ETEKVSDKTEKP
+588 KVTEKP

-617 LNIGIN
+617 LNKGIN
-623 NYTWWAYSFGG
+623 NYTWWAYCFGG
-634 NESRWRFVL
+634 DEPHWRFVL
-643 TYPLDKRNKDTTG
+643 TYHKDMHLKEHTG
-656 RQTLCEALQKLFK
+656 RQNLLSALQRLFK
-669 QYIDKQYIE
+669 LYIE
-678 QSCTPEERLK
+678 QSGTPEERLQ
-688 PKERLKAIID
+688 AIID
-698 EFLEKAKN
+698 NFLKQTENKK
-706 SEKTPWYYLVKY
+706 PPLYYLVKY
-718 AELWSGNIYHFAF
+718 PDLWSGKIYHFAF
-731 SFGGNKVTFE
+731 TYDGEVGTKVKHFVRCLGDNIIKPMGSQTWNPFARAVRSTDRNKLFPIDDE
-741 RKLNDRVDRPLA
+741 YDPDSKKSLNYN
-753 SQHWKPFVFMVRKHL
+753 
-768 EKRTEP
+768 EK
-774 KNVDWKNFPLYD
+774 
-786 RYENDAK
+786 
-793 SRKFALYLS
+793 KFALYFWNDAWYLS
-802 NHEWNLA
+802 
-809 IPLMKEEQEDQALRD
+809 IPSTEGQKNEELENIVKGKLQGFTEMVYHPHD
-824 KDDLVNKIREQL
+824 
-836 NCFSIEDNHLHNKEN
+836 KEN

-858 PQASDASPDMVEFG
+858 AAAHSNSDLVEFG
-872 ISIAEKLIALI
+872 ISIAEKLIDLI

>member
-1 MNKTNLLAFLTDKNV
+1 MNKINLLAFLTDKNV

-35 RDLFICDLVETLSAD
+35 RDLFICDLVEMLSAD

-86 HIDTPNSDVNE
+86 HLDTPNSADNE

-132 LLLHFSYATRS
+132 LLSHFSYATRS

-156 GDGELKQLLKTNK
+156 GDVELKQQLKTNK
-169 AKSALMEAPWFLPA
+169 AKSALMEAPWCLPA

-243 NNRGRLLT
+243 NNRGRMLT

-298 GHWQDFF
+298 GRWQDFF
-305 WHLSRGGESPLEDRV
+305 WHLSRGEESPLEDHV

-331 TWWAEYRYY
+331 TWWAEFRYY
-340 HYNTEECSDKMH
+340 HYNTGECSDKMH
-352 VFKSAKEITLLFQVL
+352 VFKSAEEIILLFQVL

-389 FLKTAFGVE
+389 FLETAFGVE

-429 KLERRHQVLVYYLL
+429 KLERRHQVLIYYLL
-443 LRLVKYNEEATGANL
+443 LRLVKYNEEATGENL
-458 RDFLRVVRNFLYSIR
+458 RDFLRVVRNFLYGIR

-478 AFNSDIELKELSRY
+478 AFNSGIELKELSRY
-492 AESLDKVLGE
+492 AEYLDEVLGE
-502 KEVYAGL
+502 KEVYTGL
-509 SSKEVSEKT
+509 SSKEVSEGT
-518 SQDVSAFRHEVEKA
+518 FQNVSAFHHEVEKA

-537 HPAEKTALF
+537 HPAEKIELF
-546 WLEEHDLLRGFLRN
+546 QLEEHDLLRGFLRN
-560 LPWQDGSGINMTR
+560 LPWQDSSGINMSQ
-573 LCKAFFEVFGSPCQQ
+573 LCEAFFAVFGSPWQQ
-588 ETEKVSDKTEKP
+588 ETEKV

-617 LNIGIN
+617 LNKGIN

-634 NESRWRFVL
+634 NEARWRFVL
-643 TYPLDKRNKDTTG
+643 TYPLDKRNNDTTG
-656 RQTLCEALQKLFK
+656 RQTLCEALHELFK
-669 QYIDKQYIE
+669 QYIDRIG
-678 QSCTPEERLK
+678 TPQERLQI
-688 PKERLKAIID
+688 IID
-698 EFLEKAKN
+698 EFLAQAEN

-718 AELWSGNIYHFAF
+718 AELWSGSIYHFAF
-731 SFGGNKVTFE
+731 FIDGDKVTFE
-741 RKLNDRVDRPLA
+741 QKLNEKIVRPLA
-753 SQHWKPFVFMVRKHL
+753 SQTWNPFVFMVQKHL
-768 EKRTEP
+768 EKCTEP

-809 IPLMKEEQEDQALRD
+809 IPLTKEELEDQALRD
-824 KDDLVNKIREQL
+824 KHDLVNKIREQL
-836 NCFSIEDNHLHNKEN
+836 SCFSIEDNHLHNEEYGV
-851 DIRYIIR
+851 RYVIH
-858 PQASDASPDMVEFG
+858 PQVADASPDMVEFG
-872 ISIAEKLIALI
+872 ISIAEKLIDLI

>member
-29 DKAKEI
+29 DNTKEI
-35 RDLFICDLVETLSAD
+35 RDLFICDLVETLSVD
-50 TPEVKQKTLHLDFIY
+50 TPEAKQKTLHLDFIY

-79 HWKEGEL
+79 HWEKGEL
-86 HIDTPNSDVNE
+86 HFDTPNSDVNE

-132 LLLHFSYATRS
+132 LLSHFSYATRS
-143 SSRRFCAALVAHI
+143 SSRRFCSALVAHI
-156 GDGELKQLLKTNK
+156 GDGELKQQLKINK

-243 NNRGRLLT
+243 NNRGRMLT

-264 GEVVFTEENAGL
+264 GEVVFKEENAGL

-298 GHWQDFF
+298 GRWQDFF
-305 WHLSRGGESPLEDRV
+305 WHLSRGRESPLEDRV
-320 QRSDEMMRYFF
+320 QRSDEMMRNFF
-331 TWWAEYRYY
+331 TWWTEFRYY
-340 HYNTEECSDKMH
+340 HYNMGECSDKMH
-352 VFKSAKEITLLFQVL
+352 VFKSAEEITLLFQVL
-367 NKLYEIGCPHGESA
+367 NKLHEIGCPHGESA
-381 ESQDQEKK
+381 ESQDQEKE
-389 FLKTAFGVE
+389 FLETAFGVA
-398 SKPAV
+398 SKSAV

-443 LRLVKYNEEATGANL
+443 LRLVKYNEEATDANL

-473 KTEKM
+473 KTEKL
-478 AFNSDIELKELSRY
+478 AFTSGIELKELSGY
-492 AESLDKVLGE
+492 AKFLDEVLGE

-509 SSKEVSEKT
+509 SSKEVSEET
-518 SQDVSAFRHEVEKA
+518 SQNVSAFRHEVEKA

-537 HPAEKTALF
+537 HSAENTALF
-546 WLEEHDLLRGFLRN
+546 RLEEHDLLRGFLRN
-560 LPWQDGSGINMTR
+560 LPWQDDSVINMPR
-573 LCKAFFEVFGSPCQQ
+573 LCEAFFAIFGSPWQQ
-588 ETEKVSDKTEKP
+588 ETEKV

-605 ARALVACGFRGI
+605 ARALVACGFQGI
-617 LNIGIN
+617 LNRGIRK
-623 NYTWWAYSFGG
+623 YTWWAYCFGG
-634 NESRWRFVL
+634 DEPHWRFVL
-643 TYPLDKRNKDTTG
+643 TYHKDMHLKEHTG
-656 RQTLCEALQKLFK
+656 RQNLLSALQRLFK
-669 QYIDKQYIE
+669 LYIE
-678 QSCTPEERLK
+678 QSGTPEERLQ
-688 PKERLKAIID
+688 AIID
-698 EFLEKAKN
+698 NFLKQTENKK
-706 SEKTPWYYLVKY
+706 PPLYYLVKY
-718 AELWSGNIYHFAF
+718 PDLWSGKIYHFAF
-731 SFGGNKVTFE
+731 TYDGEVGTKVKHFVRCLGDNIIKPMGSQTWNPFARAVRSTDRNKLFPIDDE
-741 RKLNDRVDRPLA
+741 YDPD
-753 SQHWKPFVFMVRKHL
+753 S
-768 EKRTEP
+768 EKSPNYNE
-774 KNVDWKNFPLYD
+774 K
-786 RYENDAK
+786 
-793 SRKFALYLS
+793 KFALYFWNDAWYLS
-802 NHEWNLA
+802 
-809 IPLMKEEQEDQALRD
+809 IPSTEGQKNEELENIVKGKLQGFTEMVYHPHD
-824 KDDLVNKIREQL
+824 
-836 NCFSIEDNHLHNKEN
+836 KEN

-858 PQASDASPDMVEFG
+858 AAAHSNSDLVEFG
-872 ISIAEKLIALI
+872 ISIAEKLIDLI

>member
-50 TPEVKQKTLHLDFIY
+50 TPEAKQKTLHLDFIY

-86 HIDTPNSDVNE
+86 HFDIPNSDVNE

-124 TEADAAKK
+124 TEADAVKK
-132 LLLHFSYATRS
+132 LLSHFSYATRS

-156 GDGELKQLLKTNK
+156 GDGELKQQLKNNK

-201 TRLGEADTAPLWKR
+201 TRLGEVDTAPLWKR

-288 PADYFSFRVD
+288 PADYFSFRID
-298 GHWQDFF
+298 GRWQDFF
-305 WHLSRGGESPLEDRV
+305 WHLSRGGESPLEDHV

-340 HYNTEECSDKMH
+340 HYNTGECSDKMH
-352 VFKSAKEITLLFQVL
+352 VFKSAEEITLLFQVL
-367 NKLYEIGCPHGESA
+367 NKLYEIGYPHGESA
-381 ESQDQEKK
+381 KNQDQEKA
-389 FLKTAFGVE
+389 FLETAFDVA
-398 SKPAV
+398 SKSAV

-429 KLERRHQVLVYYLL
+429 KLERRHQVLVYYFL
-443 LRLVKYNEEATGANL
+443 LRLVKCKEKATDANL

-473 KTEKM
+473 EENKKM
-478 AFNSDIELKELSRY
+478 AFTSGIELKELSGY
-492 AESLDKVLGE
+492 AKYLDEVLGE

-509 SSKEVSEKT
+509 SSKEISEGT
-518 SQDVSAFRHEVEKA
+518 FHYMSAFRHEVEKA
-532 KWICA
+532 KWICE
-537 HPAEKTALF
+537 HPVEKAALF
-546 WLEEHDLLRGFLRN
+546 RLEEHDLLRGFLRN
-560 LPWQDGSGINMTR
+560 LPWQVGSGIDINK
-573 LCKAFFEVFGSPCQQ
+573 LCEAFFAIFGSPWQQ
-588 ETEKVSDKTEKP
+588 ETEKV

-605 ARALVACGFRGI
+605 ARALVACGFQGI
-617 LNIGIN
+617 LNRGIRK
-623 NYTWWAYSFGG
+623 YTWWAYCFGG
-634 NESRWRFVL
+634 DEPHWRFVL
-643 TYPLDKRNKDTTG
+643 TYHKDMHLKEHTG
-656 RQTLCEALQKLFK
+656 RQNLLSALQRLFK
-669 QYIDKQYIE
+669 LYIE
-678 QSCTPEERLK
+678 QSGTPEERLQ
-688 PKERLKAIID
+688 AIID
-698 EFLEKAKN
+698 NFLKQTENKK
-706 SEKTPWYYLVKY
+706 PPLYYLVKY
-718 AELWSGNIYHFAF
+718 PDLWSGKIYHFAF
-731 SFGGNKVTFE
+731 TYDGEVGTKVKHFVRCLGDNIIKPMGSQTWNPFARAVRSTDRNKLFPIDDE
-741 RKLNDRVDRPLA
+741 YDPD
-753 SQHWKPFVFMVRKHL
+753 S
-768 EKRTEP
+768 EKSPNYNE
-774 KNVDWKNFPLYD
+774 K
-786 RYENDAK
+786 
-793 SRKFALYLS
+793 KFALYFWNDAWYLS
-802 NHEWNLA
+802 
-809 IPLMKEEQEDQALRD
+809 IPSTEGQKNEELENIVKGKLQGFTEM
-824 KDDLVNKIREQL
+824 VY
-836 NCFSIEDNHLHNKEN
+836 HPHNKEN

-872 ISIAEKLIALI
+872 ISIAEKLIDLI

>member
-1 MNKTNLLAFLTDKNV
+1 MNKTNLLAFLTDKYV

-50 TPEVKQKTLHLDFIY
+50 TPEAKQKTLHLDFIY

-86 HIDTPNSDVNE
+86 HFDIPNSDVNE

-132 LLLHFSYATRS
+132 LLSHFSYATRS

-156 GDGELKQLLKTNK
+156 GDGELKQQLKTNK

-251 DWECYKAKAIECL
+251 DWECDKAKAIECL
-264 GEVVFTEENAGL
+264 GEVVFKEENAGL
-276 WESLQANEQEKT
+276 WESLEANEQEKT

-298 GHWQDFF
+298 GRWQDFF
-305 WHLSRGGESPLEDRV
+305 WHLSRGRESPLEDRV

-340 HYNTEECSDKMH
+340 HYNTGECSDKMH
-352 VFKSAKEITLLFQVL
+352 VFKSAEEITLLFQVL
-367 NKLYEIGCPHGESA
+367 NKLHEIDYPHGESA
-381 ESQDQEKK
+381 ENQDQKK
-389 FLKTAFGVE
+389 DFLETAFGVVDE
-398 SKPAV
+398 MPV

-411 SEGNESR
+411 REGNESR

-443 LRLVKYNEEATGANL
+443 LRLVKYNEEATDANL

-478 AFNSDIELKELSRY
+478 AFNSGIELKELSRY
-492 AESLDKVLGE
+492 AKYLDEVLGE

-509 SSKEVSEKT
+509 SSKEISEGT
-518 SQDVSAFRHEVEKA
+518 FHYMSAFRHEVEKA
-532 KWICA
+532 KWICE
-537 HPAEKTALF
+537 HPVEKAALF
-546 WLEEHDLLRGFLRN
+546 RLEEHDLLRGFLRN
-560 LPWQDGSGINMTR
+560 LPWQDGSGIDINK
-573 LCKAFFEVFGSPCQQ
+573 LCEAFFAIFGSQ
-588 ETEKVSDKTEKP
+588 TEKV

-617 LNIGIN
+617 LNKGIK

-656 RQTLCEALQKLFK
+656 RQTLCEALQELFK

-678 QSCTPEERLK
+678 KSRTPEERLQ
-688 PKERLKAIID
+688 AIID
-698 EFLEKAKN
+698 EFLARAEN

-768 EKRTEP
+768 EKRTES
-774 KNVDWKNFPLYD
+774 KDGKNFPLYD

-809 IPLMKEEQEDQALRD
+809 IPFTKEEQEDQALRD
-824 KDDLVNKIREQL
+824 KYDLAKEIRAL
-836 NCFSIEDNHLHNKEN
+836 LSDFILEDYDPHNKEN